1 MPFAKRIV
9 EPPLLCRNHIPHDEG
24 LLLEDLCAINNV
36 VLSRT
41 LRQLSDLARH
51 ACSLFQELEND
62 ILHTNQRVWVLQN
75 RIGQIQQTAS
85 ALDPKKEAVPVS
97 NLDIESKLSL
107 HYQAPWHQ
115 QHNVFHPC
123 TRPPCLEELHR
134 NAQLSLRAL
143 NRDEQQ
149 HEQRSTS
156 RERNR
161 VTISISVAPPMPTF
175 PSPHSIRRQQ
185 RSRLARA
192 QERAERERELD
203 YQPRKERTVRETET
217 IQRKVRKLQERP
229 GREADVQT
237 IQRKFACFYSLHPIE
252 SCIFI
257 PWNRKATSM
266 GEDEG
271 CEVLGGHRA
280 KSSAHKASSTQDKQT
295 SWSKENHPPSD
306 PKISADSHSIS
317 SCIIPIN
324 VTGVGFDREASARC
338 SLVHSQSVLQRRR
351 KLRRRKTITGIPKRV
366 HQDMDSDESP
376 VARERTVIVHANPHQ
391 LSLYQED
398 LSISGRLH
406 HTRDSGCQTDDFLI
420 ACSAAPSRRRI
431 RAQRGHQGI
440 PASLSHSTGN
450 ISSLGDQSDSTYT
463 CSSSHGARLRSR
475 SLPREGGRLMDSDD
489 DDDDDEDDDDDNY
502 DDDDEDEELSPYEAD
517 DFIPSGPSPRMMMM
531 MMKDEE
537 ESTDDQ
543 AAPEPLQLGSL
554 KRLQRSGERD
564 RGGGGGGS
572 PEHSWMERGRSR
584 LPRKADMGS
593 CEISSSSDTFSSP
606 IHSMSTTGVLGS
618 HVDHKEDHQSSS
630 GNWSG
635 SSSTCPSQTSETI
648 PPPSSPPLTG
658 SSHCDS
664 ELSLNTVP
672 IAIDEGFS
680 LDASYHSDL
689 RPQGQ
694 GHRSSSFTSSATDQ
708 LDDAGVSTASEGE
721 WTYPQDQDQT
731 DPDQDHDQ
739 IQNLSHSHGLAQE
752 YSSKQGLEN
761 QTCFS
766 DNNTPNNEKGPGS
779 LYASETNSFYSSS
792 VHFGECNQ
800 SYRGYMYNY
809 ADPGPDCS
817 QSNTVAAA
825 LSHGVY
831 LQSSTDLRAGTM
843 TLGRSYRPL
852 KKPKVKPPPPKRTSS
867 LKESSSSVD
876 VGTDTQA
883 DQDQPKT
890 VREQELTLSSTDM
903 KRELELEL
911 GGAPEPL
918 QTSCLVAEP
927 LGSWGMGLGETVDI
941 VEPMSFSSAD
951 THSFKNEGAVQ
962 SDYADLWLH
971 NTELKSNNG
980 EYTSMSNSSTAT
992 GTTVMDCIKSP
1003 DSSSSSTESQSQASA
1018 QVSQTRPTSPPLP
1031 PGDYKLGSPE
1041 KLAGLASPSSGYSS
1055 QSETPT
1061 STLPSSST
1069 AFFPGPLSPSTGKRK
1084 PKVPERKSSL
1094 SSLQHF
1100 PRDGVSISS
1109 GYKRDPDFP
1118 PPPSQLD
1125 LNILHGGYVRHTLS
1139 HRTHHMHTLHHS
1151 KHRVSNVLATGT
1163 KFLVPETS
1171 NTNPPPHSNSTPTI
1185 TNSHLMVITPSALRS
1200 VQLHP
1205 ISRSRDSATTAVQE
1219 TASGMETATRPKYP
1233 PSCSTLAP
1241 PPINTRPLPPRR
1253 PPPRP
1258 PCHDHISSPEH
1269 SQPPPPGRHPDGPP
1283 SYESLLL
1290 RQDRYGGGTFWA
1302 MSAFRTRMDPLSDM
1316 SEDSSPLHRPVPR
1329 APHPSPVDLHTHI
1342 HSHTEFRGLTH
1353 STHAHSEFR
1362 VLGERSFSQDD
1373 DDDDDEEEEE
1383 EEPVKDLPR
1392 AACSRGGMRTDHP
1405 PPPAYEFAGL
1415 CHSDSG
1421 PWASPFKVPGT
1432 TMETSHPYLI
1442 SDARRRGLVERD
1454 EEDEVISGATRSA
1467 HQQHSQEN
1475 KDDSTTPDTE
1485 DYFSKDS
1492 TPSDNSLSPL
1502 TDDSKMDDELLSSPN
1517 KTRTTEDLFAMIHRS
1532 KRKVLGRK
1540 DSGDLNVKSRLC
1552 PPATVT
1558 PCNVTTVIIP
1568 PEPPL
1573 NIPANLATAAGAQ
1586 RAPVPIYRSAKK
1598 STTSN
1603 EEFKLLLLKKGS
1615 RSDSSY
1621 RMSATEILKSPI
1633 TPKMPGES
1641 LQEGAFRQYEEHTSA
1656 FQEPPMSG
1664 MDPIQ
1669 IPGLFP
1675 RANAESFT
1683 SKTLPM
1689 SAASRQGRSRIPP
1702 VANSSRYSTRSR
1714 LYTAPMQAISE
1725 GETENSDGSPHDDR
1739 SS

>member
-9 EPPLLCRNHIPHDEG
+9 EPPLLCRHQIPNDEG
-24 LLLEDLCAINNV
+24 LIFEDLCAITNV

-62 ILHTNQRVWVLQN
+62 IVSTNRRVWGLQN
-75 RIGQIQQTAS
+75 KIGRIQQNAS

-97 NLDIESKLSL
+97 NLDIESKLSV

-115 QHNVFHPC
+115 QHNVFHPR
-123 TRPPCLEELHR
+123 TRPPCLEELHK
-134 NAQLSLRAL
+134 NAQFSLRAL
-143 NRDEQQ
+143 RRDEKQN
-149 HEQRSTS
+149 EPPTS
-156 RERNR
+156 REKNK
-161 VTISISVAPPMPTF
+161 VTISVSTAPPIPTF

-192 QERAERERELD
+192 QEREERERELD
-203 YQPRKERTVRETET
+203 YQHSKERTVRETEIQT
-217 IQRKVRKLQERP
+217 IQRKERP
-229 GREADVQT
+229 GREADIQT
-237 IQRKFACFYSLHPIE
+237 IQRKFECFYSLHPIE
-252 SCIFI
+252 GCIFI
-257 PWNRKATSM
+257 PWNRKATST
-266 GEDEG
+266 GEGDEDE
-271 CEVLGGHRA
+271 VLTGH
-280 KSSAHKASSTQDKQT
+280 KTKTSAHAVPSTQDKET
-295 SWSKENHPPSD
+295 KWSKENV
-306 PKISADSHSIS
+306 SHSDQKTTSDDTRAVS

-366 HQDMDSDESP
+366 QQDMG
-376 VARERTVIVHANPHQ
+376 T
-391 LSLYQED
+391 
-398 LSISGRLH
+398 
-406 HTRDSGCQTDDFLI
+406 
-420 ACSAAPSRRRI
+420 AAPSRRRI

-463 CSSSHGARLRSR
+463 STATHTGRLRSR
-475 SLPREGGRLMDSDD
+475 SLPREGGRLMDSD
-489 DDDDDEDDDDDNY
+489 EDDDDNY
-502 DDDDEDEELSPYEAD
+502 DDDDDEDEELSPYEPE
-517 DFIPSGPSPRMMMM
+517 DFIPPGPSPRLKMM

-564 RGGGGGGS
+564 RGGGS
-572 PEHSWMERGRSR
+572 PEHCWMERGRSR

-606 IHSMSTTGVLGS
+606 IHSVSTTGVLSS
-618 HVDHKEDHQSSS
+618 HVDPKEDHQSSS

-672 IAIDEGFS
+672 NAMDEGFS
-680 LDASYHSDL
+680 LDPSYHSEL
-689 RPQGQ
+689 RPQGP

-721 WTYPQDQDQT
+721 WAYPPDQDQL
-731 DPDQDHDQ
+731 DPDQYHDHT
-739 IQNLSHSHGLAQE
+739 QNVCPNQD
-752 YSSKQGLEN
+752 YSSKQARE

-766 DNNTPNNEKGPGS
+766 EKTNIADKDIGS
-779 LYASETNSFYSSS
+779 HCSSDAEGLCTSEQ
-792 VHFGECNQ
+792 FGKSNKSCGH
-800 SYRGYMYNY
+800 YIYNY
-809 ADPGPDCS
+809 ADQGTDCG
-817 QSNTVAAA
+817 QSNIVAQPPI
-825 LSHGVY
+825 SHGVY
-831 LQSSTDLRAGTM
+831 SPASSEYKRGTM
-843 TLGRSYRPL
+843 TLGRPCRPL
-852 KKPKVKPPPPKRTSS
+852 RKPKLKPPPPMRTSS
-867 LKESSSSVD
+867 LKEPSSSVD

-883 DQDQPKT
+883 DQDQPKM
-890 VREQELTLSSTDM
+890 VSEQDLTLSSTDM
-903 KRELELEL
+903 KLELEL
-911 GGAPEPL
+911 VGIPEPL
-918 QTSCLVAEP
+918 ETSCLVAEP
-927 LGSWGMGLGETVDI
+927 MGTWVMGLGESVDI

-951 THSFKNEGAVQ
+951 THSFKDEGAVQ

-971 NTELKSNNG
+971 NTEVKSNTC
-980 EYTSMSNSSTAT
+980 EYKSLSNSSTAT
-992 GTTVMDCIKSP
+992 GTTVMDCVKSP
-1003 DSSSSSTESQSQASA
+1003 DSSSSSDTQSQTLSQSSE
-1018 QVSQTRPTSPPLP
+1018 TRAASPPHP
-1031 PGDYKLGSPE
+1031 PGDFKLGSPE

-1061 STLPSSST
+1061 STLPSTSA

-1084 PKVPERKSSL
+1084 PRVPERKSSL
-1094 SSLQHF
+1094 SSLQHL
-1100 PRDGVSISS
+1100 PRDGTSIASA
-1109 GYKRDPDFP
+1109 YKRDPDFP

-1125 LNILHGGYVRHTLS
+1125 LNILHSGYVRHTLS
-1139 HRTHHMHTLHHS
+1139 HRTQHLHTLHHS
-1151 KHRVSNVLATGT
+1151 KHRVANVIPTGT
-1163 KFLVPETS
+1163 KTSVHETLTS
-1171 NTNPPPHSNSTPTI
+1171 NPPPCANTTALIP
-1185 TNSHLMVITPSALRS
+1185 NANMLAITPSILRS
-1200 VQLHP
+1200 VQLH
-1205 ISRSRDSATTAVQE
+1205 SVSKSSNTVTSSDLES
-1219 TASGMETATRPKYP
+1219 ASGPATVTKPKC
-1233 PSCSTLAP
+1233 PSGATLAP

-1258 PCHDHISSPEH
+1258 PTQDHTSSPDH

-1290 RQDRYGGGTFWA
+1290 RQDRYGPGTFWS
-1302 MSAFRTRMDPLSDM
+1302 MTAFRTRLDPFSELSD
-1316 SEDSSPLHRPVPR
+1316 DSSPLHRPVPR

-1342 HSHTEFRGLTH
+1342 RSHTEFRGLTH
-1353 STHAHSEFR
+1353 SARAHPEFR
-1362 VLGERSFSQDD
+1362 ILGECSFSQDD
-1373 DDDDDEEEEE
+1373 DDDEDDEEEEE
-1383 EEPVKDLPR
+1383 QVKESQR
-1392 AACSRGGMRTDHP
+1392 ATCHRVGMRIDHP
-1405 PPPAYEFAGL
+1405 PPPAYEFAGGSHL
-1415 CHSDSG
+1415 DSG
-1421 PWASPFKVPGT
+1421 PWTSPVKVPGT
-1432 TMETSHPYLI
+1432 TVETSHPYLI
-1442 SDARRRGLVERD
+1442 SDARRIRQVVQ
-1454 EEDEVISGATRSA
+1454 EEEEETSGATRSA
-1467 HQQHSQEN
+1467 HHLLPQEN

-1492 TPSDNSLSPL
+1492 TPTDNSLSPL
-1502 TDDSKMDDELLSSPN
+1502 TDDAKVDDDIMTSPN
-1517 KTRTTEDLFAMIHRS
+1517 KSRTTEDLFAMIHRS

-1552 PPATVT
+1552 PAAPVNPSSVT
-1558 PCNVTTVIIP
+1558 NAIMP
-1568 PEPPL
+1568 PPPPL
-1573 NIPANLATAAGAQ
+1573 NTPATIATASGSQ
-1586 RAPVPIYRSAKK
+1586 RVPVPIYRSAKK
-1598 STTSN
+1598 SSTSN

-1633 TPKMPGES
+1633 TPKSHGES
-1641 LQEGAFRQYEEHTSA
+1641 ILEGSISQTEENLPMH
-1656 FQEPPMSG
+1656 QEPPLSNS
-1664 MDPIQ
+1664 DPIQ

-1675 RANAESFT
+1675 RANSESFT
-1683 SKTLPM
+1683 PKILPM
-1689 SAASRQGRSRIPP
+1689 TAASRQGRSRVPP

>member
-9 EPPLLCRNHIPHDEG
+9 EPQLLCRHQIPNDEG
-24 LLLEDLCAINNV
+24 LLFEDLCAISNV

-62 ILHTNQRVWVLQN
+62 IVSTNQRVWVLQN
-75 RIGQIQQTAS
+75 KIGQIQQTAS

-97 NLDIESKLSL
+97 NLDTESKLSV

-123 TRPPCLEELHR
+123 TRPPCLEELHK

-143 NRDEQQ
+143 HRDEKLS
-149 HEQRSTS
+149 QRSTS
-156 RERNR
+156 QERNK
-161 VTISISVAPPMPTF
+161 VTIAISAVPPLPTF
-175 PSPHSIRRQQ
+175 PSPHTIRRQQ
-185 RSRLARA
+185 RSWLARA
-192 QERAERERELD
+192 QEREERERELD
-203 YQPRKERTVRETET
+203 YQPRKEKTVRETE
-217 IQRKVRKLQERP
+217 IQTVQKKERP
-229 GREADVQT
+229 GREADVQM
-237 IQRKFACFYSLHPIE
+237 IQK
-252 SCIFI
+252 
-257 PWNRKATSM
+257 KATST
-266 GEDEG
+266 GEGDDDDE
-271 CEVLGGHRA
+271 VTAGHRV
-280 KSSAHKASSTQDKQT
+280 KALAPEAPSTQDKET
-295 SWSKENHPPSD
+295 NWSKENVPPSD
-306 PKISADSHSIS
+306 QKTTSDDSNAVS

-366 HQDMDSDESP
+366 QQDMDSDESP
-376 VARERTVIVHANPHQ
+376 VARERTVIVHANQHQ
-391 LSLYQED
+391 LSLCQED
-398 LSISGRLH
+398 FSISGRLH

-420 ACSAAPSRRRI
+420 ACTAAPSRRRI

-450 ISSLGDQSDSTYT
+450 IFSLGDQSDSTYP
-463 CSSSHGARLRSR
+463 SAASHTVRLRSR
-475 SLPREGGRLMDSDD
+475 SLPREGGRLMDS
-489 DDDDDEDDDDDNY
+489 DEDDDDDNY
-502 DDDDEDEELSPYEAD
+502 DDDDEDEELSPYEAE
-517 DFIPSGPSPRMMMM
+517 DFIPPGPSPRMKMM

-564 RGGGGGGS
+564 RGGGS

-606 IHSMSTTGVLGS
+606 IHSVSTTGVLSS

-672 IAIDEGFS
+672 NAIDEGFS
-680 LDASYHSDL
+680 LDPAYHSEL
-689 RPQGQ
+689 RPQGP

-721 WTYPQDQDQT
+721 WAYPPENDQT
-731 DPDQDHDQ
+731 DPDQYHEQTQDLCQSQD
-739 IQNLSHSHGLAQE
+739 
-752 YSSKQGLEN
+752 YRSKRAMED

-766 DNNTPNNEKGPGS
+766 EKSNNTEKDIGS
-779 LYASETNSFYSSS
+779 RYSSDTGS
-792 VHFGECNQ
+792 SYSNPSEQFEKSNQ
-800 SYRGYMYNY
+800 SYGHYIYNY
-809 ADPGPDCS
+809 AEQGTDCG
-817 QSNTVAAA
+817 QSNIMAAHVP
-825 LSHGVY
+825 HGLYPSV
-831 LQSSTDLRAGTM
+831 SSDYRRSTM
-843 TLGRSYRPL
+843 TLGRPCRPL
-852 KKPKVKPPPPKRTSS
+852 RKPKLKPPPPKRTSS
-867 LKESSSSVD
+867 LREASSNVD

-883 DQDQPKT
+883 DQDQPKMVT
-890 VREQELTLSSTDM
+890 EQDLTLSSTDI
-903 KRELELEL
+903 KLELEL
-911 GGAPEPL
+911 GGIPEPL

-927 LGSWGMGLGETVDI
+927 MGTWVMGLGDTVDI

-951 THSFKNEGAVQ
+951 THSFKDEGAVQ

-971 NTELKSNNG
+971 NSEMKSSSC
-980 EYTSMSNSSTAT
+980 EYKSLSNSSTAT

-1003 DSSSSSTESQSQASA
+1003 DSSSSSTETQSQTLSQSSE
-1018 QVSQTRPTSPPLP
+1018 TRTSSPPRP
-1031 PGDYKLGSPE
+1031 PGDFKLGSPE

-1061 STLPSSST
+1061 STLPSTSA

-1094 SSLQHF
+1094 SSLQQF
-1100 PRDGVSISS
+1100 PRDGTSIPS

-1139 HRTHHMHTLHHS
+1139 HRTQHLHTLHHN
-1151 KHRVSNVLATGT
+1151 KHRVANVIPTGT
-1163 KFLVPETS
+1163 KMLPPETS
-1171 NTNPPPHSNSTPTI
+1171 NSNHPPCPNPTALIPSSN
-1185 TNSHLMVITPSALRS
+1185 LLAITPSALRS
-1200 VQLHP
+1200 VQLHSV
-1205 ISRSRDSATTAVQE
+1205 SRSSDIATSTDQE
-1219 TASGMETATRPKYP
+1219 LASGAATVTKPKCP
-1233 PSCSTLAP
+1233 HSGSTLAP

-1258 PCHDHISSPEH
+1258 PAQDHTFSDLA
-1269 SQPPPPGRHPDGPP
+1269 QPTPPGRHPDGPP

-1290 RQDRYGGGTFWA
+1290 RQDRYGPGTFWS
-1302 MSAFRTRMDPLSDM
+1302 MTAFRTRIDPFSEPSD
-1316 SEDSSPLHRPVPR
+1316 DSSPLHRPVPR

-1342 HSHTEFRGLTH
+1342 RSHTEFRGLTH
-1353 STHAHSEFR
+1353 SNRAHTEFR
-1362 VLGERSFSQDD
+1362 ILGERSFSQDD
-1373 DDDDDEEEEE
+1373 DDDDEEDEEEEDQ
-1383 EEPVKDLPR
+1383 VKESQR
-1392 AACSRGGMRTDHP
+1392 ATCQRGGMRSDHP
-1405 PPPAYEFAGL
+1405 PPPAYEFAGGSHL
-1415 CHSDSG
+1415 DSG
-1421 PWASPFKVPGT
+1421 PWTSPVKVPGT
-1432 TMETSHPYLI
+1432 TVETSHPYLI
-1442 SDARRRGLVERD
+1442 SDARKVRQD
-1454 EEDEVISGATRSA
+1454 MQEEDEETSGATRSA
-1467 HQQHSQEN
+1467 HHLLPHEN

-1492 TPSDNSLSPL
+1492 TPTDNSLSPL
-1502 TDDSKMDDELLSSPN
+1502 TDDAKVDDDIIITSPN
-1517 KTRTTEDLFAMIHRS
+1517 KSRTTEDLFAMIHRS

-1552 PPATVT
+1552 PAAPAN
-1558 PCNVTTVIIP
+1558 PCSVSSANMP
-1568 PEPPL
+1568 PPPPL
-1573 NIPANLATAAGAQ
+1573 NTPAAIATASGSQ

-1598 STTSN
+1598 SSTSN

-1615 RSDSSY
+1615 RSDTSY

-1633 TPKMPGES
+1633 TPKIHGES
-1641 LQEGAFRQYEEHTSA
+1641 VQEGPVGQTDETTSMH
-1656 FQEPPMSG
+1656 QEPPLSNF
-1664 MDPIQ
+1664 DPIQ

-1675 RANAESFT
+1675 RANSESFT
-1683 SKTLPM
+1683 SKILPM
-1689 SAASRQGRSRIPP
+1689 SAASRQGRSRVPP

>member
-9 EPPLLCRNHIPHDEG
+9 EPPLLCRHHIPNDEG
-24 LLLEDLCAINNV
+24 LLFEDLCAISNV

-62 ILHTNQRVWVLQN
+62 IINTNQRVWVLQN
-75 RIGQIQQTAS
+75 KIGQIQQTAS

-97 NLDIESKLSL
+97 NLDIESKLSV

-143 NRDEQQ
+143 HRDEQQ
-149 HEQRSTS
+149 RQRSTS

-185 RSRLARA
+185 RSRMARA
-192 QERAERERELD
+192 QERAERERELE
-203 YQPRKERTVRETET
+203 YQPRKERTVRETEIQT
-217 IQRKVRKLQERP
+217 IQRKERR

-237 IQRKFACFYSLHPIE
+237 IQRKFECFYSLHPIE

-257 PWNRKATSM
+257 PWNRKATST

-271 CEVLGGHRA
+271 VEVLGGHRS
-280 KSSAHKASSTQDKQT
+280 KPSAPSTQDKKT
-295 SWSKENHPPSD
+295 NWSKEKLSSSD
-306 PKISADSHSIS
+306 QKITADSHSIS

-391 LSLYQED
+391 LSLCQED

-420 ACSAAPSRRRI
+420 ACTAAPSRRRI

-463 CSSSHGARLRSR
+463 CASTHGGRLRSR
-475 SLPREGGRLMDSDD
+475 SLPREGGRLMDSDED
-489 DDDDDEDDDDDNY
+489 DDDDDDDDDDNY
-502 DDDDEDEELSPYEAD
+502 DDDDDEDEELSPYEAE
-517 DFIPSGPSPRMMMM
+517 DFIPSGPSPRMKMM

-554 KRLQRSGERD
+554 KRLQRSGER
-564 RGGGGGGS
+564 GGGGGS
-572 PEHSWMERGRSR
+572 PEHCWMERGRSR

-606 IHSMSTTGVLGS
+606 IHSVSTTGVLGS

-680 LDASYHSDL
+680 LDPLYHSDL

-721 WTYPQDQDQT
+721 WTYPPDQDQT
-731 DPDQDHDQ
+731 DPDQDPDHT
-739 IQNLSHSHGLAQE
+739 QNLRQNHGLAQE
-752 YSSKQGLEN
+752 YSSKQGHED

-766 DNNTPNNEKGPGS
+766 DNKTSNTEKEPGS
-779 LYASETNSFYSSS
+779 HYTSDTEGFYSSS
-792 VHFGECNQ
+792 VHFGECKQ

-817 QSNTVAAA
+817 QSNTVAAT
-825 LSHGVY
+825 LSHGIY
-831 LQSSTDLRAGTM
+831 LRPSADFRAGTM
-843 TLGRSYRPL
+843 TLGRICRPL
-852 KKPKVKPPPPKRTSS
+852 RKPKVKPPPPKRTSS
-867 LKESSSSVD
+867 LKETGSSVD

-883 DQDQPKT
+883 DQDLPKT
-890 VREQELTLSSTDM
+890 VSEQELTLSSTDM
-903 KRELELEL
+903 KLELELEL

-927 LGSWGMGLGETVDI
+927 LGTWGMGLGETVDI

-951 THSFKNEGAVQ
+951 THSFKDEGAVQ

-971 NTELKSNNG
+971 NSELKTNNG

-992 GTTVMDCIKSP
+992 GTTVMECIKSP
-1003 DSSSSSTESQSQASA
+1003 DSSSSSTETQTQAHGHTSE
-1018 QVSQTRPTSPPLP
+1018 TRATSPPLP
-1031 PGDYKLGSPE
+1031 PGDFKLGSPE

-1061 STLPSSST
+1061 STLPSSSA

-1109 GYKRDPDFP
+1109 SYKRDPDFP

-1125 LNILHGGYVRHTLS
+1125 LNVLQGGFVRHTLS

-1151 KHRVSNVLATGT
+1151 KHRVANALTTGT
-1163 KFLVPETS
+1163 KFLAPETS
-1171 NTNPPPHSNSTPTI
+1171 NTNPTPSSNSASII
-1185 TNSHLMVITPSALRS
+1185 TSSNLFVITPSALRS
-1200 VQLHP
+1200 VQLHSVSQ
-1205 ISRSRDSATTAVQE
+1205 SRYRATTADQE
-1219 TASGMETATRPKYP
+1219 TATGLVTATRPKCP
-1233 PSCSTLAP
+1233 PSGSTLAP

-1258 PCHDHISSPEH
+1258 PAHDHTSSPEH

-1290 RQDRYGGGTFWA
+1290 RQDRYGPGTFWA
-1302 MSAFRTRMDPLSDM
+1302 MTAFRTRMDPSSEL

-1353 STHAHSEFR
+1353 SSHAHSEFR

-1373 DDDDDEEEEE
+1373 DDDEDEEEEE
-1383 EEPVKDLPR
+1383 EEQVKDLPR
-1392 AACSRGGMRTDHP
+1392 AACSRGGMRLDHP
-1405 PPPAYEFAGL
+1405 PPPAYEFAGGS
-1415 CHSDSG
+1415 HSDSG
-1421 PWASPFKVPGT
+1421 PWASPVKVPGT

-1442 SDARRRGLVERD
+1442 SDARKRGQIEREEGD
-1454 EEDEVISGATRSA
+1454 ELTSGATRSA
-1467 HQQHSQEN
+1467 HQQQPQES

-1502 TDDSKMDDELLSSPN
+1502 TEDSKVDDDIITSPN

-1552 PPATVT
+1552 PAATVT
-1558 PCNVTTVIIP
+1558 PGNVSTIIIP
-1568 PEPPL
+1568 PAPPL
-1573 NIPANLATAAGAQ
+1573 NIPATLATAAGSQ

-1641 LQEGAFRQYEEHTSA
+1641 LQEGPLRQPE
-1656 FQEPPMSG
+1656 EPPTTLLEAPISS

-1683 SKTLPM
+1683 PKTLPL

>member
-9 EPPLLCRNHIPHDEG
+9 EPQLLCRHQIPNDEG
-24 LLLEDLCAINNV
+24 LLFEDLCAISHV

-62 ILHTNQRVWVLQN
+62 IMSTNQRVWVLQN
-75 RIGQIQQTAS
+75 KIGQIQQTAN

-97 NLDIESKLSL
+97 NLDIESKLSA

-134 NAQLSLRAL
+134 NAHLSLRAL
-143 NRDEQQ
+143 HRGESNI
-149 HEQRSTS
+149 
-156 RERNR
+156 ERNR

-185 RSRLARA
+185 RSRLF
-192 QERAERERELD
+192 E
-203 YQPRKERTVRETET
+203 
-217 IQRKVRKLQERP
+217 
-229 GREADVQT
+229 
-237 IQRKFACFYSLHPIE
+237 CFYSLETIE
-252 SCIFI
+252 GCIFI
-257 PWNRKATSM
+257 PWNRKKS
-266 GEDEG
+266 ESS
-271 CEVLGGHRA
+271 EVIGGQTA
-280 KSSAHKASSTQDKQT
+280 KAINHSAPSAQDKQAN
-295 SWSKENHPPSD
+295 WSKENVPPSD
-306 PKISADSHSIS
+306 QKTNGDSQAVS

-366 HQDMDSDESP
+366 QQDMDSDESP
-376 VARERTVIVHANPHQ
+376 VARERTVIIHANSHQ
-391 LSLYQED
+391 LSLCQED

-420 ACSAAPSRRRI
+420 ASAPSRRRI
-431 RAQRGHQGI
+431 RAQRNHQGI

-463 CSSSHGARLRSR
+463 TASTHGGRLRSR
-475 SLPREGGRLMDSDD
+475 SLPREGGQ
-489 DDDDDEDDDDDNY
+489 
-502 DDDDEDEELSPYEAD
+502 
-517 DFIPSGPSPRMMMM
+517 DFIPSGPSPRMKMM

-543 AAPEPLQLGSL
+543 AAPEPLQLGS
-554 KRLQRSGERD
+554 
-564 RGGGGGGS
+564 GS
-572 PEHSWMERGRSR
+572 PEHNWMERGRSR

-606 IHSMSTTGVLGS
+606 IHSVSTTGVLGS

-664 ELSLNTVP
+664 ELSLNTAP
-672 IAIDEGFS
+672 NAIDEGFS
-680 LDASYHSDL
+680 LDPSYHSDL
-689 RPQGQ
+689 RPQSQ

-731 DPDQDHDQ
+731 DPDQDPDPTQ
-739 IQNLSHSHGLAQE
+739 KLRESHQFLQE
-752 YSSKQGLEN
+752 YSSMEGLN
-761 QTCFS
+761 DQTCFS
-766 DNNTPNNEKGPGS
+766 KQKTNAEKEPGS
-779 LYASETNSFYSSS
+779 HYPSDTEGFYSSS
-792 VHFGECNQ
+792 VNLGEYNQ
-800 SYRGYMYNY
+800 TYREYTCNY
-809 ADPGPDCS
+809 ADLGPDCH
-817 QSNTVAAA
+817 QSNTVAKR
-825 LSHGVY
+825 LCHGGY
-831 LQSSTDLRAGTM
+831 PRPPLEFKTGTM
-843 TLGRSYRPL
+843 TLGRTCRPL
-852 KKPKVKPPPPKRTSS
+852 RKSKIKPPPPKRTSS
-867 LKESSSSVD
+867 LKETNSSVD

-883 DQDQPKT
+883 DKDQPKM
-890 VREQELTLSSTDM
+890 VSEQELTSSSTDM
-903 KRELELEL
+903 KLELDLEL

-918 QTSCLVAEP
+918 QSSCLVAES
-927 LGSWGMGLGETVDI
+927 LGTWGMGLGGAMDI

-951 THSFKNEGAVQ
+951 THSFKDEGAVQ

-971 NTELKSNNG
+971 NSELKSNNG
-980 EYTSMSNSSTAT
+980 EYASMSNSSTAT
-992 GTTVMDCIKSP
+992 GTTVMDCMKSP
-1003 DSSSSSTESQSQASA
+1003 DSSSSSTETQIQAVA
-1018 QVSQTRPTSPPLP
+1018 QTLESKESSPSLP
-1031 PGDYKLGSPE
+1031 SGDFKLGSPE

-1061 STLPSSST
+1061 STLPSSSA

-1094 SSLQHF
+1094 SSLQQF
-1100 PRDGVSISS
+1100 PRDGASISFCN
-1109 GYKRDPDFP
+1109 KRDPDFP

-1125 LNILHGGYVRHTLS
+1125 LNVLHGGSAL
-1139 HRTHHMHTLHHS
+1139 
-1151 KHRVSNVLATGT
+1151 
-1163 KFLVPETS
+1163 
-1171 NTNPPPHSNSTPTI
+1171 TNPGSNILP
-1185 TNSHLMVITPSALRS
+1185 VTPSTIRS
-1200 VQLHP
+1200 VQLHSVSQSSEP
-1205 ISRSRDSATTAVQE
+1205 QSTSTMYQDTANGTE
-1219 TASGMETATRPKYP
+1219 TVTRPKCP
-1233 PSCSTLAP
+1233 PSGSTLA
-1241 PPINTRPLPPRR
+1241 
-1253 PPPRP
+1253 
-1258 PCHDHISSPEH
+1258 
-1269 SQPPPPGRHPDGPP
+1269 
-1283 SYESLLL
+1283 
-1290 RQDRYGGGTFWA
+1290 
-1302 MSAFRTRMDPLSDM
+1302 
-1316 SEDSSPLHRPVPR
+1316 
-1329 APHPSPVDLHTHI
+1329 
-1342 HSHTEFRGLTH
+1342 
-1353 STHAHSEFR
+1353 
-1362 VLGERSFSQDD
+1362 
-1373 DDDDDEEEEE
+1373 
-1383 EEPVKDLPR
+1383 
-1392 AACSRGGMRTDHP
+1392 
-1405 PPPAYEFAGL
+1405 
-1415 CHSDSG
+1415 
-1421 PWASPFKVPGT
+1421 
-1432 TMETSHPYLI
+1432 SHPYLI
-1442 SDARRRGLVERD
+1442 SDARKGGQEVHEEER
-1454 EEDEVISGATRSA
+1454 EVISGATRSA
-1467 HQQHSQEN
+1467 HPHQLQES

-1485 DYFSKDS
+1485 DYFSKGKAVCFSICTQTNRRHIKGMLCLTDS

-1502 TDDSKMDDELLSSPN
+1502 MDDTKVDDDIIITSPN
-1517 KTRTTEDLFAMIHRS
+1517 KSRTTEDLFAMIHRS

-1552 PPATVT
+1552 PVSAVT
-1558 PCNVTTVIIP
+1558 PSNVSTGVVP
-1568 PEPPL
+1568 PAPPL
-1573 NIPANLATAAGAQ
+1573 NFPATLANAVGSQ

-1598 STTSN
+1598 SSTSN

-1633 TPKMPGES
+1633 TPKTPGES
-1641 LQEGAFRQYEEHTSA
+1641 LQEGSIRQADEQSSMP
-1656 FQEPPMSG
+1656 QEPPISG
-1664 MDPIQ
+1664 LDPIQ

-1675 RANAESFT
+1675 RANSESFT
-1683 SKTLPM
+1683 PKTLPM

>member
-9 EPPLLCRNHIPHDEG
+9 EPQLLCRHQIPNDEG
-24 LLLEDLCAINNV
+24 LLFEDLCAISNV

-62 ILHTNQRVWVLQN
+62 IISTNQRVWVLQN
-75 RIGQIQQTAS
+75 KIGQIQQTAS

-97 NLDIESKLSL
+97 NLDIESKLSV

-134 NAQLSLRAL
+134 NAQFSLRAL
-143 NRDEQQ
+143 HRDEQQ
-149 HEQRSTS
+149 SQRSMS

-175 PSPHSIRRQQ
+175 PSPHTIRRQQ

-192 QERAERERELD
+192 QERAEREQELD
-203 YQPRKERTVRETET
+203 YQPRKERTVRETEIQT
-217 IQRKVRKLQERP
+217 IQRKQQERP
-229 GREADVQT
+229 GREADIQT
-237 IQRKFACFYSLHPIE
+237 IQRK
-252 SCIFI
+252 
-257 PWNRKATSM
+257 ATST
-266 GEDEG
+266 GEGEG
-271 CEVLGGHRA
+271 GEVLGGHRA
-280 KSSAHKASSTQDKQT
+280 KASASNAPLTQDKQT
-295 SWSKENHPPSD
+295 NWSKENLPLD
-306 PKISADSHSIS
+306 KKTNADSHAIS

-366 HQDMDSDESP
+366 QQDMDSDESP
-376 VARERTVIVHANPHQ
+376 VARERTVIIHANPHQ
-391 LSLYQED
+391 LSLCQED
-398 LSISGRLH
+398 LSLSGRLH

-420 ACSAAPSRRRI
+420 ACTAAPSRRRI

-463 CSSSHGARLRSR
+463 SAAAHGGRLRSR

-489 DDDDDEDDDDDNY
+489 DDDDNY
-502 DDDDEDEELSPYEAD
+502 DDDDEDEELSPYETE
-517 DFIPSGPSPRMMMM
+517 DFIPPGPSPRMKMM

-572 PEHSWMERGRSR
+572 PDHSWMERGRSR

-606 IHSMSTTGVLGS
+606 IHSVSTTGVLGS

-672 IAIDEGFS
+672 NAIDEGFS
-680 LDASYHSDL
+680 LDPSYHSEL

-721 WTYPQDQDQT
+721 WTYPPDQDQN
-731 DPDQDHDQ
+731 DPDQDPDQ
-739 IQNLSHSHGLAQE
+739 THNLSQSHGLAQE
-752 YSSKQGLEN
+752 YSSKQGLED

-766 DNNTPNNEKGPGS
+766 DKTSNTEKDHGCHYPSDTDG
-779 LYASETNSFYSSS
+779 FYSSS

-809 ADPGPDCS
+809 ADPGPHCG
-817 QSNTVAAA
+817 QSNTVAAP

-831 LQSSTDLRAGTM
+831 TQPSADFRAGTM
-843 TLGRSYRPL
+843 TLGRSCRPL
-852 KKPKVKPPPPKRTSS
+852 RKPKVKPPPPKRTSS
-867 LKESSSSVD
+867 LRETSSSVD

-890 VREQELTLSSTDM
+890 VCEQELTLSSTDM
-903 KRELELEL
+903 KLELEL

-927 LGSWGMGLGETVDI
+927 MGKWGMGLGETVDI

-951 THSFKNEGAVQ
+951 THSFKDEGAVQ

-992 GTTVMDCIKSP
+992 GTTVMECIKSP
-1003 DSSSSSTESQSQASA
+1003 DSSSSSTETQTQALSQASE
-1018 QVSQTRPTSPPLP
+1018 TRATTPPLP
-1031 PGDYKLGSPE
+1031 PGDFKLGSPE

-1061 STLPSSST
+1061 STLPSSSA

-1125 LNILHGGYVRHTLS
+1125 LNVLHGGYIRHTLS
-1139 HRTHHMHTLHHS
+1139 HRTHHMHTLHHT
-1151 KHRVSNVLATGT
+1151 KHRVTNVLATGT
-1163 KFLVPETS
+1163 KVLPLEAS
-1171 NTNPPPHSNSTPTI
+1171 STNPPLSSNSAPLIPSSNLLAVTP
-1185 TNSHLMVITPSALRS
+1185 PAFRS
-1200 VQLHP
+1200 VQLHS
-1205 ISRSRDSATTAVQE
+1205 ISQSTDSATTTDQE
-1219 TASGMETATRPKYP
+1219 STSGAETATRPKCP
-1233 PSCSTLAP
+1233 PSGSTLAP
-1241 PPINTRPLPPRR
+1241 PPISTRPLPPRR

-1258 PCHDHISSPEH
+1258 PSQDHTSSPEH

-1290 RQDRYGGGTFWA
+1290 RQDRYGPGTFWA
-1302 MSAFRTRMDPLSDM
+1302 MTAFRARMDPSSEH

-1353 STHAHSEFR
+1353 SAHTHSEFR

-1373 DDDDDEEEEE
+1373 DDDDEEEEE
-1383 EEPVKDLPR
+1383 EEEQVKEPQR
-1392 AACSRGGMRTDHP
+1392 AACSRGGMRSDHP
-1405 PPPAYEFAGL
+1405 PPPAYEFAGGSHL
-1415 CHSDSG
+1415 DSG
-1421 PWASPFKVPGT
+1421 PWASPVKVPGT
-1432 TMETSHPYLI
+1432 TVETSHPYLI
-1442 SDARRRGLVERD
+1442 SDARKGGQKEQ
-1454 EEDEVISGATRSA
+1454 EEEEEVTSGATRSA
-1467 HQQHSQEN
+1467 HQQPQEN

-1502 TDDSKMDDELLSSPN
+1502 TDDTKLDDDIIITSPN

-1540 DSGDLNVKSRLC
+1540 DSGDMNVKSRLC
-1552 PPATVT
+1552 PTIPVN
-1558 PCNVTTVIIP
+1558 PSNVSTVIIP
-1568 PEPPL
+1568 PAPPL
-1573 NIPANLATAAGAQ
+1573 NIPPTLATAAGSQ

-1598 STTSN
+1598 SSTSN

-1633 TPKMPGES
+1633 TPKTPGES
-1641 LQEGAFRQYEEHTSA
+1641 LQEGPIRQTEEPPSVL
-1656 FQEPPMSG
+1656 QEPPIPG
-1664 MDPIQ
+1664 LEPIQ

-1675 RANAESFT
+1675 RANSESFT
-1683 SKTLPM
+1683 PKTLPM

>member
-9 EPPLLCRNHIPHDEG
+9 EPQLLCRHQIPNDEG
-24 LLLEDLCAINNV
+24 LLFEDLCAISNV

-62 ILHTNQRVWVLQN
+62 ILNTNQRVWILQN
-75 RIGQIQQTAS
+75 KIGQIQQTAS

-97 NLDIESKLSL
+97 NLDIESKLSA

-143 NRDEQQ
+143 HQDELQQ
-149 HEQRSTS
+149 QLSS
-156 RERNR
+156 SQERNR

-175 PSPHSIRRQQ
+175 PSPHTIRRQQ

-192 QERAERERELD
+192 QERAEREREMD
-203 YQPRKERTVRETET
+203 YQPRKERTVRETE
-217 IQRKVRKLQERP
+217 I
-229 GREADVQT
+229 QT
-237 IQRKFACFYSLHPIE
+237 IQRKERPGKETDIQT
-252 SCIFI
+252 IQ
-257 PWNRKATSM
+257 RKATST
-266 GEDEG
+266 GEDENG
-271 CEVLGGHRA
+271 EVLGGHIVKA
-280 KSSAHKASSTQDKQT
+280 PVPSAPLTQNKQT
-295 SWSKENHPPSD
+295 NWSKENIPPSD
-306 PKISADSHSIS
+306 QKTPGDSHAIS

-366 HQDMDSDESP
+366 QQDMDSDESP
-376 VARERTVIVHANPHQ
+376 VARERTVIIHANPHQ
-391 LSLYQED
+391 LSLCQED
-398 LSISGRLH
+398 VSISGRLH

-420 ACSAAPSRRRI
+420 ACTAAPSRRRI
-431 RAQRGHQGI
+431 RAQRCHQGI

-463 CSSSHGARLRSR
+463 MASVHGGRLRSR
-475 SLPREGGRLMDSDD
+475 SLPREGGRLLDSDED
-489 DDDDDEDDDDDNY
+489 DDDDDDNY
-502 DDDDEDEELSPYEAD
+502 DDDDEDEELSPYEAE
-517 DFIPSGPSPRMMMM
+517 DFIPPGPSPRMKMML
-531 MMKDEE
+531 MKDEE

-543 AAPEPLQLGSL
+543 AAPESLQLGSL
-554 KRLQRSGERD
+554 KRLQRSSERD
-564 RGGGGGGS
+564 RGSGGGGS
-572 PEHSWMERGRSR
+572 PEHGWMERGRSR

-606 IHSMSTTGVLGS
+606 IHSVSTTGVLGS

-672 IAIDEGFS
+672 NAIDEGFS
-680 LDASYHSDL
+680 LDPSYHSDL

-721 WTYPQDQDQT
+721 WTYPPDQDQT
-731 DPDQDHDQ
+731 DPDQDPDQ
-739 IQNLSHSHGLAQE
+739 TQNLNQTHGLVQE
-752 YSSKQGLEN
+752 YSSKQGLED

-766 DNNTPNNEKGPGS
+766 DKTCNVEKELGS
-779 LYASETNSFYSSS
+779 HYSSDMDGFYPS
-792 VHFGECNQ
+792 SQNFGECLGSQN
-800 SYRGYMYNY
+800 YRGYMYNY
-809 ADPGPDCS
+809 ADPGPDCD
-817 QSNTVAAA
+817 QSNTVVAP

-831 LQSSTDLRAGTM
+831 SQPSADFNVGTM
-843 TLGRSYRPL
+843 TLGRACRPL
-852 KKPKVKPPPPKRTSS
+852 RKLKVKPPPPKRTSS
-867 LKESSSSVD
+867 LKETSGSVD

-883 DQDQPKT
+883 DQDQPKM
-890 VREQELTLSSTDM
+890 VSEQELTLSSTDM
-903 KRELELEL
+903 KLELDLEL

-927 LGSWGMGLGETVDI
+927 LGTWGGMGLGQTMDI

-951 THSFKNEGAVQ
+951 THSFKDEGAVQ

-971 NTELKSNNG
+971 NSELKSNNG

-992 GTTVMDCIKSP
+992 GTTVMECIKSP
-1003 DSSSSSTESQSQASA
+1003 DSSSSSTETPNQANA
-1018 QVSQTRPTSPPLP
+1018 QATEIKTTSPPLP
-1031 PGDYKLGSPE
+1031 PGDFKLGSPE

-1061 STLPSSST
+1061 STLPSSSA

-1100 PRDGVSISS
+1100 PRDGASVSTC
-1109 GYKRDPDFP
+1109 YKKDPDFP

-1125 LNILHGGYVRHTLS
+1125 LNVLQGGYVRHTLS

-1151 KHRVSNVLATGT
+1151 KHRIANILASGT
-1163 KFLVPETS
+1163 KMLAPETP
-1171 NTNPPPHSNSTPTI
+1171 NTNPLPSLSSASVTPNSN
-1185 TNSHLMVITPSALRS
+1185 LLVITPSTLRS
-1200 VQLHP
+1200 VPLHSTSQSTDQQSP
-1205 ISRSRDSATTAVQE
+1205 STTHQE
-1219 TASGMETATRPKYP
+1219 TSGTETVTRPKCP
-1233 PSCSTLAP
+1233 PSSSTWGP
-1241 PPINTRPLPPRR
+1241 PPVNARPLPPRR

-1258 PCHDHISSPEH
+1258 PCLDHTSSPEH
-1269 SQPPPPGRHPDGPP
+1269 SQPTPPGRHPDGPP

-1290 RQDRYGGGTFWA
+1290 RQDRYGPGTFWA
-1302 MSAFRTRMDPLSDM
+1302 MTAFRTRLDPSSDL

-1342 HSHTEFRGLTH
+1342 HSHAEFRGLTH
-1353 STHAHSEFR
+1353 SSHAHSEFR

-1373 DDDDDEEEEE
+1373 EEDEDEEEEE
-1383 EEPVKDLPR
+1383 EEQVKEPLR
-1392 AACSRGGMRTDHP
+1392 AACSRGGMRSDHP
-1405 PPPAYEFAGL
+1405 PPPAYEFAGGY
-1415 CHSDSG
+1415 HSDSG
-1421 PWASPFKVPGT
+1421 PWASPVKVPGNT
-1432 TMETSHPYLI
+1432 IETSHPYLI
-1442 SDARRRGLVERD
+1442 SDAKKGGHEVQ
-1454 EEDEVISGATRSA
+1454 EEEGEVTSGATRSA
-1467 HQQHSQEN
+1467 HQQQPQES

-1485 DYFSKDS
+1485 DYFSKGLLCATDS

-1502 TDDSKMDDELLSSPN
+1502 MDDTKVDDDIIITSPN

-1552 PPATVT
+1552 PTAPVITSNVSTSIVPPA
-1558 PCNVTTVIIP
+1558 
-1568 PEPPL
+1568 PPL
-1573 NIPANLATAAGAQ
+1573 NFPATLANAVGSQ

-1598 STTSN
+1598 SSTSN

-1633 TPKMPGES
+1633 TPKTPGES
-1641 LQEGAFRQYEEHTSA
+1641 LQEGPNRQAEDPPSTL
-1656 FQEPPMSG
+1656 QELPISG
-1664 MDPIQ
+1664 LEPIQ

-1675 RANAESFT
+1675 RANSESFT
-1683 SKTLPM
+1683 PKTLPM

>member
-9 EPPLLCRNHIPHDEG
+9 EPPLLCRHQIPNDEG
-24 LLLEDLCAINNV
+24 LIFEDLCAITNV

-62 ILHTNQRVWVLQN
+62 IVSTNRRVWGLQN
-75 RIGQIQQTAS
+75 KIGRIQQNAS

-97 NLDIESKLSL
+97 NLDIESKLSV

-115 QHNVFHPC
+115 QHNIFHSR
-123 TRPPCLEELHR
+123 TRPPCLEELHK
-134 NAQLSLRAL
+134 NSQFSLRAL
-143 NRDEQQ
+143 RRDEKQN
-149 HEQRSTS
+149 EPPTS
-156 RERNR
+156 REKNK
-161 VTISISVAPPMPTF
+161 VTISVSTAPPIPTF

-192 QERAERERELD
+192 
-203 YQPRKERTVRETET
+203 ERTVRETEIQT
-217 IQRKVRKLQERP
+217 IQRKERP
-229 GREADVQT
+229 GREADIQT
-237 IQRKFACFYSLHPIE
+237 IQRKFDCFYSLHPIE
-252 SCIFI
+252 GCIFI
-257 PWNRKATSM
+257 PWNRKATST
-266 GEDEG
+266 GEGDEDE
-271 CEVLGGHRA
+271 VLTGH
-280 KSSAHKASSTQDKQT
+280 KTKTSAHAVPSTQDKET
-295 SWSKENHPPSD
+295 KWSKENV
-306 PKISADSHSIS
+306 SHSDQKTTSDDTRAVS

-366 HQDMDSDESP
+366 QQDMDSDESP

-391 LSLYQED
+391 LSLCHED
-398 LSISGRLH
+398 FSISGRLH

-420 ACSAAPSRRRI
+420 ACTAAPSRRRI

-463 CSSSHGARLRSR
+463 STATHTGRLRSR
-475 SLPREGGRLMDSDD
+475 SLPREGGRLMDSD
-489 DDDDDEDDDDDNY
+489 EDDDDNY
-502 DDDDEDEELSPYEAD
+502 DDDDDEDEELSPYEPE
-517 DFIPSGPSPRMMMM
+517 DFIPPGPSPRLKMM

-564 RGGGGGGS
+564 RGGGS
-572 PEHSWMERGRSR
+572 PEHCWMERGRSR

-606 IHSMSTTGVLGS
+606 IHSVSTTGVLSS
-618 HVDHKEDHQSSS
+618 HVDPKEDHQSSS

-672 IAIDEGFS
+672 NAMDEGFS
-680 LDASYHSDL
+680 LDPSYHSEL
-689 RPQGQ
+689 RPQGP

-721 WTYPQDQDQT
+721 WAYPPDQDQL
-731 DPDQDHDQ
+731 DPDQYHDHT
-739 IQNLSHSHGLAQE
+739 QNVCPSQD
-752 YSSKQGLEN
+752 YSSKQARE

-766 DNNTPNNEKGPGS
+766 EKTNIADKDTGS
-779 LYASETNSFYSSS
+779 HCSSDAEALCTSEQ
-792 VHFGECNQ
+792 FGKSNKSCGH
-800 SYRGYMYNY
+800 YIYNY
-809 ADPGPDCS
+809 ADQGTDCG
-817 QSNTVAAA
+817 QSNIVAPPPI
-825 LSHGVY
+825 SPVSPVY
-831 LQSSTDLRAGTM
+831 SPASSEYKRGTM
-843 TLGRSYRPL
+843 TLGRPCRPL
-852 KKPKVKPPPPKRTSS
+852 RKPKLKPPPPMRTSS
-867 LKESSSSVD
+867 LKEPSSSVD

-883 DQDQPKT
+883 DQDQPKM
-890 VREQELTLSSTDM
+890 VSEQDLTLSSTDM
-903 KRELELEL
+903 KLELEL
-911 GGAPEPL
+911 VGIPEPL
-918 QTSCLVAEP
+918 ETSCLVAEP
-927 LGSWGMGLGETVDI
+927 MGTWVMGLGESVDI

-951 THSFKNEGAVQ
+951 THSFKDEGAVQ

-971 NTELKSNNG
+971 NTEVKSNTC
-980 EYTSMSNSSTAT
+980 EYKSLSNSSTAT
-992 GTTVMDCIKSP
+992 GTTVMDCVKSP
-1003 DSSSSSTESQSQASA
+1003 DSSSSSDTQSQTLSQSSE
-1018 QVSQTRPTSPPLP
+1018 TRAASPPQP
-1031 PGDYKLGSPE
+1031 PGDFKLGSPE

-1061 STLPSSST
+1061 STLPSTSA

-1084 PKVPERKSSL
+1084 PRVPERKSSL
-1094 SSLQHF
+1094 SSLQHL
-1100 PRDGVSISS
+1100 PRDGTSIASA
-1109 GYKRDPDFP
+1109 YKRDPDFP

-1125 LNILHGGYVRHTLS
+1125 LNILHSGYVRHTLS
-1139 HRTHHMHTLHHS
+1139 HRTQHLHTLHHS
-1151 KHRVSNVLATGT
+1151 KHRVVNVIPTGT
-1163 KFLVPETS
+1163 KTS
-1171 NTNPPPHSNSTPTI
+1171 VHEALTSNPPPCANATALIP
-1185 TNSHLMVITPSALRS
+1185 NANMLAITPSILRS
-1200 VQLHP
+1200 VHLH
-1205 ISRSRDSATTAVQE
+1205 SVSKSSNTVTSSDLES
-1219 TASGMETATRPKYP
+1219 ASGPATVAKPKC
-1233 PSCSTLAP
+1233 PSGATLAP

-1258 PCHDHISSPEH
+1258 PTQDHTSSPDH

-1290 RQDRYGGGTFWA
+1290 RQDRYGPGTFWS
-1302 MSAFRTRMDPLSDM
+1302 MTAFRTRLDPFSELSD
-1316 SEDSSPLHRPVPR
+1316 DSSPLHRPVPR

-1342 HSHTEFRGLTH
+1342 RSHTEFRGLTH
-1353 STHAHSEFR
+1353 SARAHPEFR
-1362 VLGERSFSQDD
+1362 ILGECSFSQDD
-1373 DDDDDEEEEE
+1373 DEDDEEEEE
-1383 EEPVKDLPR
+1383 QVKESQR
-1392 AACSRGGMRTDHP
+1392 ATCHRVGMRIDHP
-1405 PPPAYEFAGL
+1405 PPPAYEFAGGSHL
-1415 CHSDSG
+1415 DSG
-1421 PWASPFKVPGT
+1421 PWTSPVKVPGT
-1432 TMETSHPYLI
+1432 TVETSHPYLI
-1442 SDARRRGLVERD
+1442 SDARRIRQVVQ
-1454 EEDEVISGATRSA
+1454 EEEEETSGATRSA
-1467 HQQHSQEN
+1467 HHLLPQEN

-1492 TPSDNSLSPL
+1492 TPTDNSLSPL
-1502 TDDSKMDDELLSSPN
+1502 TDDAKVDDDIMTSPN
-1517 KTRTTEDLFAMIHRS
+1517 KSRTTEDLFAMIHRS

-1552 PPATVT
+1552 PAAPVNPNSVTNAIMPPPPPLNTPATV
-1558 PCNVTTVIIP
+1558 
-1568 PEPPL
+1568 
-1573 NIPANLATAAGAQ
+1573 ATASGSQ
-1586 RAPVPIYRSAKK
+1586 RVPVPIYRSAKK
-1598 STTSN
+1598 SSTSN

-1633 TPKMPGES
+1633 TPKSHGES
-1641 LQEGAFRQYEEHTSA
+1641 ILEGSMSQTEENLPMH
-1656 FQEPPMSG
+1656 QEPPLSNS
-1664 MDPIQ
+1664 DPIQ

-1675 RANAESFT
+1675 RANSESFT
-1683 SKTLPM
+1683 PKILPM
-1689 SAASRQGRSRIPP
+1689 TAASRQGRSRVPP

>member
-9 EPPLLCRNHIPHDEG
+9 EPQLLCRHPSPNDEG
-24 LLLEDLCAINNV
+24 LLFEDLCAINNV

-62 ILHTNQRVWVLQN
+62 ILNTNQRVWILQN
-75 RIGQIQQTAS
+75 KIGQIQQTAS

-97 NLDIESKLSL
+97 NLDIESKLST

-143 NRDEQQ
+143 HQDEQQ
-149 HEQRSTS
+149 RQRSTS

-175 PSPHSIRRQQ
+175 PSPHTIRRQQ

-192 QERAERERELD
+192 
-203 YQPRKERTVRETET
+203 ERTVRETEIQT
-217 IQRKVRKLQERP
+217 IQRKERQ
-229 GREADVQT
+229 GREADIQT
-237 IQRKFACFYSLHPIE
+237 IQRKFECFYPLDTIE
-252 SCIFI
+252 GCIFI
-257 PWNRKATSM
+257 PWNRKATST
-266 GEDEG
+266 GEDESG
-271 CEVLGGHRA
+271 EVLGGHRA
-280 KSSAHKASSTQDKQT
+280 KASAPSTPLTQDKQT
-295 SWSKENHPPSD
+295 NWSKENIPPSD
-306 PKISADSHSIS
+306 QKKTGDSHAIS

-366 HQDMDSDESP
+366 QQDMDSDESP
-376 VARERTVIVHANPHQ
+376 VARERTVIIHANPHQ
-391 LSLYQED
+391 LSLCQED

-420 ACSAAPSRRRI
+420 ACTAAPSRRRI

-440 PASLSHSTGN
+440 PSSLSHSTGN
-450 ISSLGDQSDSTYT
+450 ISSLGDLSDSTYT
-463 CSSSHGARLRSR
+463 TASAHGGRLRSR
-475 SLPREGGRLMDSDD
+475 SLPREGGRLIDS
-489 DDDDDEDDDDDNY
+489 DEDDDDDNY
-502 DDDDEDEELSPYEAD
+502 DDDDDEDEELSPYEVE
-517 DFIPSGPSPRMMMM
+517 DFIPPGPSPRMKMM

-554 KRLQRSGERD
+554 KRLQRSSERD
-564 RGGGGGGS
+564 RGSGGGGS
-572 PEHSWMERGRSR
+572 PEHGWMERGRSR

-606 IHSMSTTGVLGS
+606 IHSVSTTGVLGS

-672 IAIDEGFS
+672 NAIDEGFS
-680 LDASYHSDL
+680 LDPSYHSDL

-721 WTYPQDQDQT
+721 WTYPPDQDQT
-731 DPDQDHDQ
+731 DPDQDPDQ
-739 IQNLSHSHGLAQE
+739 TQNLSQTHGLVQK
-752 YSSKQGLEN
+752 YSSKQGLED
-761 QTCFS
+761 QTYFS
-766 DNNTPNNEKGPGS
+766 DKTSNAEKELVSHYPSDKEG
-779 LYASETNSFYSSS
+779 FYSTSLN
-792 VHFGECNQ
+792 FGECNQ
-800 SYRGYMYNY
+800 NYRGYMYNY
-809 ADPGPDCS
+809 ADQGPDCGQPNS
-817 QSNTVAAA
+817 MAAPI
-825 LSHGVY
+825 SHGVY
-831 LQSSTDLRAGTM
+831 PEPSTDFRAGTM
-843 TLGRSYRPL
+843 TLGRTCRPL
-852 KKPKVKPPPPKRTSS
+852 RKLKIKPPPPKRTSS
-867 LKESSSSVD
+867 LKETSGSVD
-876 VGTDTQA
+876 IGTDTQA
-883 DQDQPKT
+883 DQDQPKM
-890 VREQELTLSSTDM
+890 VSEQEMTLSSTDM
-903 KRELELEL
+903 KLELDLEL

-927 LGSWGMGLGETVDI
+927 LGTWGRGLGETIDI

-951 THSFKNEGAVQ
+951 THSFKDEGAVQ

-971 NTELKSNNG
+971 NSELKSNNG

-992 GTTVMDCIKSP
+992 GTTVMECIKSP
-1003 DSSSSSTESQSQASA
+1003 DSSSSSTETQTQAIA
-1018 QVSQTRPTSPPLP
+1018 QGSETKTTSPPLP
-1031 PGDYKLGSPE
+1031 PGDFKLGSPE

-1061 STLPSSST
+1061 STLPSTSA

-1100 PRDGVSISS
+1100 PRDGACISS
-1109 GYKRDPDFP
+1109 CYKRDPDFP

-1125 LNILHGGYVRHTLS
+1125 LNVLHSGYVRHTLS

-1151 KHRVSNVLATGT
+1151 KHRVANVIATGT
-1163 KFLVPETS
+1163 KMLAPEAS
-1171 NTNPPPHSNSTPTI
+1171 NSNPPPSLGSVPIIPNSN
-1185 TNSHLMVITPSALRS
+1185 LLVITPSALRS
-1200 VQLHP
+1200 VQLHS
-1205 ISRSRDSATTAVQE
+1205 ISQPTDSQSTSTTHQE
-1219 TASGMETATRPKYP
+1219 TKSGTETVTRPKYP
-1233 PSCSTLAP
+1233 PIGSTLAP
-1241 PPINTRPLPPRR
+1241 PPVNTRPLPPRR

-1258 PCHDHISSPEH
+1258 PCHDHTSSPEH
-1269 SQPPPPGRHPDGPP
+1269 SQPTPPGRHPDGPP

-1290 RQDRYGGGTFWA
+1290 RQDRYGPGTFWA
-1302 MSAFRTRMDPLSDM
+1302 MTAFRARMDPSSDL

-1342 HSHTEFRGLTH
+1342 HSHAEFRGLTH
-1353 STHAHSEFR
+1353 SAHAHSEFR

-1373 DDDDDEEEEE
+1373 DEDEDEEEEE
-1383 EEPVKDLPR
+1383 EEQVKEPPKV
-1392 AACSRGGMRTDHP
+1392 ACFRGGMRSDHP
-1405 PPPAYEFAGL
+1405 PPPAYEFAGGS
-1415 CHSDSG
+1415 HADSG
-1421 PWASPFKVPGT
+1421 PWASPIKVPGNT
-1432 TMETSHPYLI
+1432 IETSQPYLI
-1442 SDARRRGLVERD
+1442 SDAKKGGHEVQ
-1454 EEDEVISGATRSA
+1454 EEEEEGISGATRSA
-1467 HQQHSQEN
+1467 HQQQQQES

-1502 TDDSKMDDELLSSPN
+1502 TDDTKMDDDIIITSPN

-1540 DSGDLNVKSRLC
+1540 DSGDLNAKSRLC
-1552 PPATVT
+1552 PAAPVT
-1558 PCNVTTVIIP
+1558 PSNVSTGIVP
-1568 PEPPL
+1568 PAPPL
-1573 NIPANLATAAGAQ
+1573 NFPATLANAVMLQ

-1598 STTSN
+1598 SSTSN

-1633 TPKMPGES
+1633 TPKTPGET
-1641 LQEGAFRQYEEHTSA
+1641 LQEGPVRQAEDPPST
-1656 FQEPPMSG
+1656 FQETPISG
-1664 MDPIQ
+1664 LDPIQ

-1675 RANAESFT
+1675 RANSESFT
-1683 SKTLPM
+1683 PKTLPM

>member
-9 EPPLLCRNHIPHDEG
+9 EPQLLCRHQIPNDEG
-24 LLLEDLCAINNV
+24 LLFEDLCAISNV

-62 ILHTNQRVWVLQN
+62 IISTNQRVWVLQN
-75 RIGQIQQTAS
+75 KIGQIQQTAS

-97 NLDIESKLSL
+97 NLDIESKLSA

-143 NRDEQQ
+143 NRGKE
-149 HEQRSTS
+149 RSTS

-175 PSPHSIRRQQ
+175 PSPHTIRRQQ

-192 QERAERERELD
+192 
-203 YQPRKERTVRETET
+203 VRMTRPT
-217 IQRKVRKLQERP
+217 LYTTLLMPAGFLQ
-229 GREADVQT
+229 
-237 IQRKFACFYSLHPIE
+237 
-252 SCIFI
+252 
-257 PWNRKATSM
+257 ATST
-266 GEDEG
+266 GEGEG
-271 CEVLGGHRA
+271 SEVLGGHRA
-280 KSSAHKASSTQDKQT
+280 KASAPGAASTQDKQT
-295 SWSKENHPPSD
+295 NWSKENVPPSD
-306 PKISADSHSIS
+306 QKTSGDSHAIS

-366 HQDMDSDESP
+366 QQDMDSDESP
-376 VARERTVIVHANPHQ
+376 VARERTVIIHANPHQ
-391 LSLYQED
+391 LSLCQED

-420 ACSAAPSRRRI
+420 ASAPSRRRI

-463 CSSSHGARLRSR
+463 TAAAHGGRLRSR
-475 SLPREGGRLMDSDD
+475 SLPREGGRLMDSD
-489 DDDDDEDDDDDNY
+489 EDDDDNY
-502 DDDDEDEELSPYEAD
+502 DDDDEDEELSPYEAE
-517 DFIPSGPSPRMMMM
+517 DFIPPGPS
-531 MMKDEE
+531 
-537 ESTDDQ
+537 
-543 AAPEPLQLGSL
+543 
-554 KRLQRSGERD
+554 
-564 RGGGGGGS
+564 GS

-606 IHSMSTTGVLGS
+606 IHSVSTTGVLGS

-672 IAIDEGFS
+672 NAIDEGFS
-680 LDASYHSDL
+680 LDPSYHSDL

-721 WTYPQDQDQT
+721 WTYPPDQDQT
-731 DPDQDHDQ
+731 DPDQDPEQ
-739 IQNLSHSHGLAQE
+739 TQNLRQSHGLAQE
-752 YSSKQGLEN
+752 YSSKQGLDDP
-761 QTCFS
+761 TCFS
-766 DNNTPNNEKGPGS
+766 DKTSNTEKEAGS
-779 LYASETNSFYSSS
+779 HYPPDTEGFYSSS

-809 ADPGPDCS
+809 ADPGPDCA
-817 QSNTVAAA
+817 QSNTVAAT

-831 LQSSTDLRAGTM
+831 PQPSADFRAGTM
-843 TLGRSYRPL
+843 TLGRTCRPL
-852 KKPKVKPPPPKRTSS
+852 RKPKVKPPPPKRTSS
-867 LKESSSSVD
+867 LKETSSCVD

-883 DQDQPKT
+883 DQDQPKM
-890 VREQELTLSSTDM
+890 VSEQELTLSSTDM
-903 KRELELEL
+903 KLELDLEL
-911 GGAPEPL
+911 GGVPEPL

-927 LGSWGMGLGETVDI
+927 LGTWGMGLGETVDI

-951 THSFKNEGAVQ
+951 THSFKDEGAVQ

-992 GTTVMDCIKSP
+992 GTTVMECIKSP
-1003 DSSSSSTESQSQASA
+1003 DSSSSSTETQTQALAQASE
-1018 QVSQTRPTSPPLP
+1018 TRATTPPLP
-1031 PGDYKLGSPE
+1031 PGDFKLGSPE

-1061 STLPSSST
+1061 STLPSSSA

-1100 PRDGVSISS
+1100 PRDGASISS
-1109 GYKRDPDFP
+1109 CYKRDPDFP

-1125 LNILHGGYVRHTLS
+1125 LNVLHGGYVRHTLS

-1151 KHRVSNVLATGT
+1151 KHRVANVIATGT
-1163 KFLVPETS
+1163 NS
-1171 NTNPPPHSNSTPTI
+1171 N
-1185 TNSHLMVITPSALRS
+1185 LLAITPSALRS
-1200 VQLHP
+1200 VQLHS
-1205 ISRSRDSATTAVQE
+1205 ISQSTELQSTSTTDQE
-1219 TASGMETATRPKYP
+1219 TAIAAETATRPKCP
-1233 PSCSTLAP
+1233 PSSSTLAP

-1290 RQDRYGGGTFWA
+1290 RQDRYGPGTFW
-1302 MSAFRTRMDPLSDM
+1302 
-1316 SEDSSPLHRPVPR
+1316 
-1329 APHPSPVDLHTHI
+1329 
-1342 HSHTEFRGLTH
+1342 
-1353 STHAHSEFR
+1353 
-1362 VLGERSFSQDD
+1362 
-1373 DDDDDEEEEE
+1373 
-1383 EEPVKDLPR
+1383 
-1392 AACSRGGMRTDHP
+1392 
-1405 PPPAYEFAGL
+1405 FAGGS
-1415 CHSDSG
+1415 HSDSG
-1421 PWASPFKVPGT
+1421 PWASPVKVPGNT
-1432 TMETSHPYLI
+1432 VETSHPYLI
-1442 SDARRRGLVERD
+1442 SDARRGGQ
-1454 EEDEVISGATRSA
+1454 EEQEEEEEVTSGATRSA
-1467 HQQHSQEN
+1467 HQQLPQES

-1502 TDDSKMDDELLSSPN
+1502 TDDTKVDDDIIITSPN

-1552 PPATVT
+1552 PTAPVA
-1558 PCNVTTVIIP
+1558 PSNVSTVIIP
-1568 PEPPL
+1568 PAPPL
-1573 NIPANLATAAGAQ
+1573 NIPASLATAAGSQ

-1598 STTSN
+1598 SSTSN

-1633 TPKMPGES
+1633 TPKTPGES
-1641 LQEGAFRQYEEHTSA
+1641 LPEGTIRQAEETPSTL
-1656 FQEPPMSG
+1656 QEPPIPG
-1664 MDPIQ
+1664 LEPIQ

-1675 RANAESFT
+1675 RANSESFT
-1683 SKTLPM
+1683 PKTLPM

>member
-9 EPPLLCRNHIPHDEG
+9 EPPLLCRHQIPNDEG
-24 LLLEDLCAINNV
+24 LLFEDLCAITNV

-62 ILHTNQRVWVLQN
+62 IVSTNQRVWGLQN
-75 RIGQIQQTAS
+75 KIGQIQQNAS

-97 NLDIESKLSL
+97 NLDIESKLSV
-107 HYQAPWHQ
+107 HYQASWHQ

-123 TRPPCLEELHR
+123 SRPPCLEELHK

-143 NRDEQQ
+143 HRDEKQN
-149 HEQRSTS
+149 ERPAS
-156 RERNR
+156 REKNR
-161 VTISISVAPPMPTF
+161 VTISISTVPPLPTF

-192 QERAERERELD
+192 
-203 YQPRKERTVRETET
+203 ERTVRETEIQT
-217 IQRKVRKLQERP
+217 VQRKERP
-229 GREADVQT
+229 GREADIQT
-237 IQRKFACFYSLHPIE
+237 IQK
-252 SCIFI
+252 
-257 PWNRKATSM
+257 KATST
-266 GEDEG
+266 GEGDDDE
-271 CEVLGGHRA
+271 LLTGHQR
-280 KSSAHKASSTQDKQT
+280 KTSAPAVPATQDKET
-295 SWSKENHPPSD
+295 KRSKENV
-306 PKISADSHSIS
+306 SHSDQKTTSDDSRAVS

-366 HQDMDSDESP
+366 QQDMDSDESP

-391 LSLYQED
+391 LSLCHED
-398 LSISGRLH
+398 FSISGRLH

-420 ACSAAPSRRRI
+420 ACTAAPSRRRI

-440 PASLSHSTGN
+440 PTSLSHSTGN
-450 ISSLGDQSDSTYT
+450 ISSLGDQSDSTNT
-463 CSSSHGARLRSR
+463 STATHTGRLRSR
-475 SLPREGGRLMDSDD
+475 SLPREGGRLMDSD
-489 DDDDDEDDDDDNY
+489 EDDDDNY
-502 DDDDEDEELSPYEAD
+502 DDDDDEDEDLSPYEAE
-517 DFIPSGPSPRMMMM
+517 DFIPPGPSPRLKMM

-564 RGGGGGGS
+564 RGGGS
-572 PEHSWMERGRSR
+572 PEHCWMERGRSR

-606 IHSMSTTGVLGS
+606 IHSVSTTGVLSS

-672 IAIDEGFS
+672 NAMDEGFS
-680 LDASYHSDL
+680 LDPSYHSEM
-689 RPQGQ
+689 RPQGP

-721 WTYPQDQDQT
+721 WAYPPDQDQL
-731 DPDQDHDQ
+731 DPDQYHDQ
-739 IQNLSHSHGLAQE
+739 TQTQD
-752 YSSKQGLEN
+752 YRSKQALED

-766 DNNTPNNEKGPGS
+766 EKNNTDKDTGS
-779 LYASETNSFYSSS
+779 HCSSDAEGLYTSEQ
-792 VHFGECNQ
+792 FGKSNQ
-800 SYRGYMYNY
+800 SYEHYMYNY
-809 ADPGPDCS
+809 ADQGTE
-817 QSNTVAAA
+817 SNIGASHPI
-825 LSHGVY
+825 SHGVY
-831 LQSSTDLRAGTM
+831 SPSSSDYKTGTM
-843 TLGRSYRPL
+843 TLGRPCRPL
-852 KKPKVKPPPPKRTSS
+852 RKPKLKPPPPMRTTS
-867 LKESSSSVD
+867 LKEASSSVD

-883 DQDQPKT
+883 DQDQPKM
-890 VREQELTLSSTDM
+890 VHEQDLTLSSTDI
-903 KRELELEL
+903 KLELEL
-911 GGAPEPL
+911 GSIPEPL
-918 QTSCLVAEP
+918 ETSCLVAEP
-927 LGSWGMGLGETVDI
+927 MGTWVMGLGGTVDI

-951 THSFKNEGAVQ
+951 THSFKDEGAVQ

-971 NTELKSNNG
+971 NTELKSNNC
-980 EYTSMSNSSTAT
+980 EYKSLSNLSTVT
-992 GTTVMDCIKSP
+992 GTTVLDCMKSP
-1003 DSSSSSTESQSQASA
+1003 DSSSSSTDTQSQPLSQSSE
-1018 QVSQTRPTSPPLP
+1018 TRAASPPHP
-1031 PGDYKLGSPE
+1031 PGDFKLGSPE

-1061 STLPSSST
+1061 STLPSTSA

-1094 SSLQHF
+1094 SSLQHH
-1100 PRDGVSISS
+1100 PREGTSISS
-1109 GYKRDPDFP
+1109 AYKRDPDFP

-1139 HRTHHMHTLHHS
+1139 HRTQHLHTLHHS
-1151 KHRVSNVLATGT
+1151 KHRVANVVPTVT
-1163 KFLVPETS
+1163 KVLVPESLNS
-1171 NTNPPPHSNSTPTI
+1171 NAPPCANSTALI
-1185 TNSHLMVITPSALRS
+1185 LSSNMLAITPSILRS
-1200 VQLHP
+1200 VQLH
-1205 ISRSRDSATTAVQE
+1205 SVSKSSNTVTSSDLESTSGAVSV
-1219 TASGMETATRPKYP
+1219 TKPKCP
-1233 PSCSTLAP
+1233 PSGATLAP
-1241 PPINTRPLPPRR
+1241 PPINIRPLPPRR

-1258 PCHDHISSPEH
+1258 PTQDHTSSPDH
-1269 SQPPPPGRHPDGPP
+1269 AQPPPPGRHPDGPP

-1290 RQDRYGGGTFWA
+1290 RQDRYGPGTFWS
-1302 MSAFRTRMDPLSDM
+1302 MTAFRTRLDPFSELSD
-1316 SEDSSPLHRPVPR
+1316 DSSPLHRPVPR

-1342 HSHTEFRGLTH
+1342 RSHTEYRGLTH
-1353 STHAHSEFR
+1353 SARAHPEFR
-1362 VLGERSFSQDD
+1362 ILGERSFSQDD
-1373 DDDDDEEEEE
+1373 DDDEEDEEEEE
-1383 EEPVKDLPR
+1383 QVKESQR
-1392 AACSRGGMRTDHP
+1392 ATCHRVGMRTDQP
-1405 PPPAYEFAGL
+1405 PPPAYEFAGGSHL
-1415 CHSDSG
+1415 DSG
-1421 PWASPFKVPGT
+1421 PWTSPVKVPGT
-1432 TMETSHPYLI
+1432 TVETSHPYLI
-1442 SDARRRGLVERD
+1442 SDARKMRQVVQED
-1454 EEDEVISGATRSA
+1454 EEETSGATRSA
-1467 HQQHSQEN
+1467 HHLLPHEN
-1475 KDDSTTPDTE
+1475 RDDSTTPDTE

-1492 TPSDNSLSPL
+1492 TPTDNSLSPL
-1502 TDDSKMDDELLSSPN
+1502 TDDAKVDDDIATSPN
-1517 KTRTTEDLFAMIHRS
+1517 KSRTTEDLFAMIHRS

-1552 PPATVT
+1552 PTV
-1558 PCNVTTVIIP
+1558 PVNPNSVTNAIMP
-1568 PEPPL
+1568 PPPPL
-1573 NIPANLATAAGAQ
+1573 NTPAIIATVSGSQ
-1586 RAPVPIYRSAKK
+1586 RVPVPIYRSAKK
-1598 STTSN
+1598 SSTSN

-1633 TPKMPGES
+1633 TPKTHGES
-1641 LQEGAFRQYEEHTSA
+1641 ILEGPIGQAEETPPVY
-1656 FQEPPMSG
+1656 QEPPLSNLE
-1664 MDPIQ
+1664 PIQ

-1675 RANAESFT
+1675 RANSESFT
-1683 SKTLPM
+1683 PKILPM
-1689 SAASRQGRSRIPP
+1689 TAASRQGRSRVPP

>member
-9 EPPLLCRNHIPHDEG
+9 EPQLLCRHQIPNDEG
-24 LLLEDLCAINNV
+24 LLFEDLCAISNV

-62 ILHTNQRVWVLQN
+62 IINTNQRVWVLQN
-75 RIGQIQQTAS
+75 KIGQIQQTAS

-97 NLDIESKLSL
+97 NLDIESKLSV

-115 QHNVFHPC
+115 HHNVFHPC

-143 NRDEQQ
+143 HRDEQQ
-149 HEQRSTS
+149 SQRSTS

-175 PSPHSIRRQQ
+175 PSPHTIRRQQ

-192 QERAERERELD
+192 
-203 YQPRKERTVRETET
+203 ERTVRETEIQT
-217 IQRKVRKLQERP
+217 IQRKERP
-229 GREADVQT
+229 GREADIQT
-237 IQRKFACFYSLHPIE
+237 IQRK
-252 SCIFI
+252 
-257 PWNRKATSM
+257 ATST
-266 GEDEG
+266 GEGDG
-271 CEVLGGHRA
+271 GEVLGGHRA
-280 KSSAHKASSTQDKQT
+280 KASAPKAPSTQDKQT
-295 SWSKENHPPSD
+295 NWSKENLPPSD
-306 PKISADSHSIS
+306 KKANADSHAIS

-366 HQDMDSDESP
+366 QQDMDSDESP

-391 LSLYQED
+391 LSLCQED

-420 ACSAAPSRRRI
+420 ASAPSRRRI

-463 CSSSHGARLRSR
+463 SAAAHGGRLRSR

-489 DDDDDEDDDDDNY
+489 DDDDNY
-502 DDDDEDEELSPYEAD
+502 DDDDEDEELSPYEAE
-517 DFIPSGPSPRMMMM
+517 DFIPPGPSPRMKMMM
-531 MMKDEE
+531 DEE

-606 IHSMSTTGVLGS
+606 IHSVSTTGVLGS

-672 IAIDEGFS
+672 NAIDEGFS
-680 LDASYHSDL
+680 LDPSYHSDL

-721 WTYPQDQDQT
+721 WTYPPDQDQN
-731 DPDQDHDQ
+731 DPDQDSDQ
-739 IQNLSHSHGLAQE
+739 THNLSQNHGLAPE
-752 YSSKQGLEN
+752 YSSKQGLEEP
-761 QTCFS
+761 TCFS
-766 DNNTPNNEKGPGS
+766 DNKTSNTEKDPGLHYPS
-779 LYASETNSFYSSS
+779 DTEGFYSSS

-800 SYRGYMYNY
+800 SYRGYYNY
-809 ADPGPDCS
+809 ADPGPLCG
-817 QSNTVAAA
+817 QSNTVAAP

-831 LQSSTDLRAGTM
+831 TQPSTDFRAGTM
-843 TLGRSYRPL
+843 TLGRSSRPL
-852 KKPKVKPPPPKRTSS
+852 RKPKVKPPPPKRTSS
-867 LKESSSSVD
+867 LRDNSCSVD

-883 DQDQPKT
+883 DQDQPKM
-890 VREQELTLSSTDM
+890 VSEQELTLSSTDL
-903 KRELELEL
+903 KLDLEL

-927 LGSWGMGLGETVDI
+927 MGTWGMGLGETVDI

-951 THSFKNEGAVQ
+951 THSFKDDGAVQ

-980 EYTSMSNSSTAT
+980 EYASMSNSSTAT
-992 GTTVMDCIKSP
+992 GTTVMECIKSP
-1003 DSSSSSTESQSQASA
+1003 DSSSSSTEAQTQALAQASE
-1018 QVSQTRPTSPPLP
+1018 TRATSPPLP
-1031 PGDYKLGSPE
+1031 PGDFKLGSPE

-1061 STLPSSST
+1061 STLPSSSA

-1100 PRDGVSISS
+1100 PRDGASISS
-1109 GYKRDPDFP
+1109 GYKKDPDFP

-1125 LNILHGGYVRHTLS
+1125 LNVLHGGYVRHTLS
-1139 HRTHHMHTLHHS
+1139 NRTHHMHTLHHS
-1151 KHRVSNVLATGT
+1151 KHRVANVLTTGT
-1163 KFLVPETS
+1163 KLLASEAS
-1171 NTNPPPHSNSTPTI
+1171 SINPVLSSNSAPLI
-1185 TNSHLMVITPSALRS
+1185 PSSNLLAITPSALRS
-1200 VQLHP
+1200 VQLHS
-1205 ISRSRDSATTAVQE
+1205 ISLSTDSVTTTDQE
-1219 TASGMETATRPKYP
+1219 STNGAETATRPKCP
-1233 PSCSTLAP
+1233 PSGSTLAP

-1258 PCHDHISSPEH
+1258 PAQDHTSSPEH
-1269 SQPPPPGRHPDGPP
+1269 SQPHPPGRHPDGPP

-1290 RQDRYGGGTFWA
+1290 RQDRYGPGTFWA
-1302 MSAFRTRMDPLSDM
+1302 MTAFRTRMDTSSEH
-1316 SEDSSPLHRPVPR
+1316 SEDSSTLHRPVPR
-1329 APHPSPVDLHTHI
+1329 APHPSP
-1342 HSHTEFRGLTH
+1342 
-1353 STHAHSEFR
+1353 
-1362 VLGERSFSQDD
+1362 
-1373 DDDDDEEEEE
+1373 EEEEE
-1383 EEPVKDLPR
+1383 QVKETLR
-1392 AACSRGGMRTDHP
+1392 AACSRGGMRSDHP
-1405 PPPAYEFAGL
+1405 PPPAYEFAGGSHL
-1415 CHSDSG
+1415 DSG
-1421 PWASPFKVPGT
+1421 PWASPVKVPGNT
-1432 TMETSHPYLI
+1432 VETSHPYLI
-1442 SDARRRGLVERD
+1442 SDARKGGQ
-1454 EEDEVISGATRSA
+1454 EEQEEEEEVTSGATRSA
-1467 HQQHSQEN
+1467 HQQLQES

-1502 TDDSKMDDELLSSPN
+1502 TDDTKVDDDILITSPN

-1552 PPATVT
+1552 PTTPAT
-1558 PCNVTTVIIP
+1558 PGNVSTVIIP
-1568 PEPPL
+1568 PAPPL
-1573 NIPANLATAAGAQ
+1573 NIPATLATAAGSQ

-1598 STTSN
+1598 SSTSN

-1633 TPKMPGES
+1633 TPKTPGES
-1641 LQEGAFRQYEEHTSA
+1641 IQEGLIRQAEEPPSA
-1656 FQEPPMSG
+1656 LQEPPIPG
-1664 MDPIQ
+1664 LEPIQ

-1675 RANAESFT
+1675 RANSESFT
-1683 SKTLPM
+1683 PKTLPM

-1714 LYTAPMQAISE
+1714 LYTAPMQVISE

>member
-1 MPFAKRIV
+1 LPQ
-9 EPPLLCRNHIPHDEG
+9 
-24 LLLEDLCAINNV
+24 NV
-36 VLSRT
+36 FLIYHNSYDFIT
-41 LRQLSDLARH
+41 
-51 ACSLFQELEND
+51 
-62 ILHTNQRVWVLQN
+62 
-75 RIGQIQQTAS
+75 
-85 ALDPKKEAVPVS
+85 VS
-97 NLDIESKLSL
+97 NLDIESKLSA

-143 NRDEQQ
+143 HRGE
-149 HEQRSTS
+149 RSTS

-175 PSPHSIRRQQ
+175 PSPHTIRRQQ
-185 RSRLARA
+185 RSRLA
-192 QERAERERELD
+192 
-203 YQPRKERTVRETET
+203 
-217 IQRKVRKLQERP
+217 
-229 GREADVQT
+229 
-237 IQRKFACFYSLHPIE
+237 
-252 SCIFI
+252 
-257 PWNRKATSM
+257 TST
-266 GEDEG
+266 GEGEG
-271 CEVLGGHRA
+271 GEVLGGHRT
-280 KSSAHKASSTQDKQT
+280 KASAPGAPSTQDKQT
-295 SWSKENHPPSD
+295 NWSKENVPPSD
-306 PKISADSHSIS
+306 QKTSGDSHAIS

-366 HQDMDSDESP
+366 QQDMDSDESP
-376 VARERTVIVHANPHQ
+376 VARERTVIIHANPHQ
-391 LSLYQED
+391 LSLCQED

-420 ACSAAPSRRRI
+420 ASAPSRRRI

-450 ISSLGDQSDSTYT
+450 ISSLGDQSDTTYT
-463 CSSSHGARLRSR
+463 TAAAHGGRLRSR
-475 SLPREGGRLMDSDD
+475 SLPREGGQ
-489 DDDDDEDDDDDNY
+489 
-502 DDDDEDEELSPYEAD
+502 
-517 DFIPSGPSPRMMMM
+517 DFIPPGPSPRMKMM

-554 KRLQRSGERD
+554 K
-564 RGGGGGGS
+564 S

-606 IHSMSTTGVLGS
+606 IHSVSTTGVLGS

-672 IAIDEGFS
+672 NAIDEGFS
-680 LDASYHSDL
+680 LDPSYHSDL

-721 WTYPQDQDQT
+721 WTYPPDQDQT
-731 DPDQDHDQ
+731 DPDQDPDQ
-739 IQNLSHSHGLAQE
+739 TQNLIQSHGLAQE
-752 YSSKQGLEN
+752 YGSKQGLED

-766 DNNTPNNEKGPGS
+766 IKTSNTEKEPGS
-779 LYASETNSFYSSS
+779 HYPSDTEGFYSSS

-809 ADPGPDCS
+809 ADPGPDCA
-817 QSNTVAAA
+817 QSNTVAAP

-831 LQSSTDLRAGTM
+831 PQPSADFRAGTM
-843 TLGRSYRPL
+843 TLGRTCRPL
-852 KKPKVKPPPPKRTSS
+852 RKPKVKPPPPKRTSS
-867 LKESSSSVD
+867 LKDTSSCVD

-883 DQDQPKT
+883 DQDQPKM
-890 VREQELTLSSTDM
+890 VSEQELTLSSTDM
-903 KRELELEL
+903 KLELDLEL

-927 LGSWGMGLGETVDI
+927 LGTWGMGLGETVDI

-951 THSFKNEGAVQ
+951 THSFKDEGAVQ

-992 GTTVMDCIKSP
+992 GTTVMECIKSP
-1003 DSSSSSTESQSQASA
+1003 DSSSSSTETQTQALAQASE
-1018 QVSQTRPTSPPLP
+1018 TRATTPPLP
-1031 PGDYKLGSPE
+1031 PGDFKLGSPE

-1061 STLPSSST
+1061 STLPSSSA

-1100 PRDGVSISS
+1100 PRDGASISS
-1109 GYKRDPDFP
+1109 CYKRDPDFP

-1125 LNILHGGYVRHTLS
+1125 LNVLHGGYVRHTLS

-1151 KHRVSNVLATGT
+1151 KHRVANVLATGT
-1163 KFLVPETS
+1163 KLLAPEAS
-1171 NTNPPPHSNSTPTI
+1171 NTNPPSNSALTI
-1185 TNSHLMVITPSALRS
+1185 PSSNLLVITPSALRS
-1200 VQLHP
+1200 VQLHS
-1205 ISRSRDSATTAVQE
+1205 ISQSTDLQSTSTTDQE
-1219 TASGMETATRPKYP
+1219 TAIGAETATRPKCP
-1233 PSCSTLAP
+1233 PSGSTLAP
-1241 PPINTRPLPPRR
+1241 PPINTRPPG
-1253 PPPRP
+1253 
-1258 PCHDHISSPEH
+1258 HDHTSSPEH
-1269 SQPPPPGRHPDGPP
+1269 TQPPPPGRHPDGPP

-1290 RQDRYGGGTFWA
+1290 RQDRYGPGTFWA
-1302 MSAFRTRMDPLSDM
+1302 MTAFRTRMDPSSEL

-1353 STHAHSEFR
+1353 SAHAHPEFR

-1373 DDDDDEEEEE
+1373 DDDEDDEDEEEEQ
-1383 EEPVKDLPR
+1383 VKELPR
-1392 AACSRGGMRTDHP
+1392 AA
-1405 PPPAYEFAGL
+1405 Y
-1415 CHSDSG
+1415 
-1421 PWASPFKVPGT
+1421 
-1432 TMETSHPYLI
+1432 
-1442 SDARRRGLVERD
+1442 
-1454 EEDEVISGATRSA
+1454 
-1467 HQQHSQEN
+1467 
-1475 KDDSTTPDTE
+1475 
-1485 DYFSKDS
+1485 S

-1502 TDDSKMDDELLSSPN
+1502 TDDTKVDDDIIITSPN

-1552 PPATVT
+1552 PTAPVT
-1558 PCNVTTVIIP
+1558 PSNVSTVIIP
-1568 PEPPL
+1568 PAPPL
-1573 NIPANLATAAGAQ
+1573 NIPACLASAAGSQ

-1598 STTSN
+1598 SITSN

-1633 TPKMPGES
+1633 TPKTPGES
-1641 LQEGAFRQYEEHTSA
+1641 LPEGTIRQAEEIPSTLH
-1656 FQEPPMSG
+1656 EPPIPGLDS
-1664 MDPIQ
+1664 IQ

-1675 RANAESFT
+1675 RANSESFT
-1683 SKTLPM
+1683 PKTLPM

>member
-9 EPPLLCRNHIPHDEG
+9 EPPLLCRHQIPNDEG
-24 LLLEDLCAINNV
+24 LIFEDLCAITNV

-62 ILHTNQRVWVLQN
+62 IVSTNRRVWGLQN
-75 RIGQIQQTAS
+75 KIGRIQQNAS

-97 NLDIESKLSL
+97 NLDIESKLSV

-115 QHNVFHPC
+115 QHNVFHPR
-123 TRPPCLEELHR
+123 TRPPCLEELHK
-134 NAQLSLRAL
+134 NAQFSLRAL
-143 NRDEQQ
+143 RRDEKQN
-149 HEQRSTS
+149 EPPTS
-156 RERNR
+156 REKNK
-161 VTISISVAPPMPTF
+161 VTISVSTAPPIPTF

-192 QERAERERELD
+192 QEREERERELD
-203 YQPRKERTVRETET
+203 YQHSKERTVRETEIQT
-217 IQRKVRKLQERP
+217 IQRKERP
-229 GREADVQT
+229 GREADIQT
-237 IQRKFACFYSLHPIE
+237 IQRK
-252 SCIFI
+252 
-257 PWNRKATSM
+257 ATST
-266 GEDEG
+266 GEGDEDE
-271 CEVLGGHRA
+271 VLTGH
-280 KSSAHKASSTQDKQT
+280 KTKTSAHAVPSTQDKET
-295 SWSKENHPPSD
+295 KWSKENV
-306 PKISADSHSIS
+306 SHSDQKTTSDDTRAVS

-366 HQDMDSDESP
+366 QQDMDSDESP

-391 LSLYQED
+391 LSLCHED
-398 LSISGRLH
+398 FSISGRLH

-420 ACSAAPSRRRI
+420 ACTAAPSRRRI

-463 CSSSHGARLRSR
+463 STATHTGRLRSR
-475 SLPREGGRLMDSDD
+475 SLPREGGRLMDSD
-489 DDDDDEDDDDDNY
+489 EDDDDNY
-502 DDDDEDEELSPYEAD
+502 DDDDDEDEELSPYEPE
-517 DFIPSGPSPRMMMM
+517 DFIPPGPSPRLKMM

-564 RGGGGGGS
+564 RGGGS
-572 PEHSWMERGRSR
+572 PEHCWMERGRSR

-606 IHSMSTTGVLGS
+606 IHSVSTTGVLSS
-618 HVDHKEDHQSSS
+618 HVDPKEDHQSSS

-672 IAIDEGFS
+672 NAMDEGFS
-680 LDASYHSDL
+680 LDPSYHSEL
-689 RPQGQ
+689 RPQGP

-721 WTYPQDQDQT
+721 WAYPPDQDQL
-731 DPDQDHDQ
+731 DPDQYHDHT
-739 IQNLSHSHGLAQE
+739 QNVCPNQD
-752 YSSKQGLEN
+752 YSSKQARE

-766 DNNTPNNEKGPGS
+766 EKTNIADKDIGS
-779 LYASETNSFYSSS
+779 HCSSDAEGLCTSEQ
-792 VHFGECNQ
+792 FGKSNKSCGH
-800 SYRGYMYNY
+800 YIYNY
-809 ADPGPDCS
+809 ADQGTDCG
-817 QSNTVAAA
+817 QSNIVAQPPI
-825 LSHGVY
+825 SHGVY
-831 LQSSTDLRAGTM
+831 SPASSEYKRGTM
-843 TLGRSYRPL
+843 TLGRPCRPL
-852 KKPKVKPPPPKRTSS
+852 RKPKLKPPPPMRTSS
-867 LKESSSSVD
+867 LKEPSSSVD

-883 DQDQPKT
+883 DQDQPKM
-890 VREQELTLSSTDM
+890 VSEQDLTLSSTDM
-903 KRELELEL
+903 KLELEL
-911 GGAPEPL
+911 VGIPEPL
-918 QTSCLVAEP
+918 ETSCLVAEP
-927 LGSWGMGLGETVDI
+927 MGTWVMGLGESVDI

-951 THSFKNEGAVQ
+951 THSFKDEGAVQ

-971 NTELKSNNG
+971 NTEVKSNTC
-980 EYTSMSNSSTAT
+980 EYKSLSNSSTAT
-992 GTTVMDCIKSP
+992 GTTVMDCVKSP
-1003 DSSSSSTESQSQASA
+1003 DSSSSSDTQSQTLSQSSE
-1018 QVSQTRPTSPPLP
+1018 TRAASPPHP
-1031 PGDYKLGSPE
+1031 PGDFKLGSPE

-1061 STLPSSST
+1061 STLPSTSA

-1084 PKVPERKSSL
+1084 PRVPERKSSL
-1094 SSLQHF
+1094 SSLQHL
-1100 PRDGVSISS
+1100 PRDGTSIASA
-1109 GYKRDPDFP
+1109 YKRDPDFP

-1125 LNILHGGYVRHTLS
+1125 LNILHSGYVRHTLS
-1139 HRTHHMHTLHHS
+1139 HRTQHLHTLHHS
-1151 KHRVSNVLATGT
+1151 KHRVANVIPTGT
-1163 KFLVPETS
+1163 KTSVHETLTS
-1171 NTNPPPHSNSTPTI
+1171 NPPPCANTTALIP
-1185 TNSHLMVITPSALRS
+1185 NANMLAITPSILRS
-1200 VQLHP
+1200 VQLH
-1205 ISRSRDSATTAVQE
+1205 SVSKSSNTVTSSDLES
-1219 TASGMETATRPKYP
+1219 ASGPATVTKPKC
-1233 PSCSTLAP
+1233 PSGATLAP

-1258 PCHDHISSPEH
+1258 PTQDHTSSPDH

-1290 RQDRYGGGTFWA
+1290 RQDRYGPGTFWS
-1302 MSAFRTRMDPLSDM
+1302 MTAFRTRLDPFSELSD
-1316 SEDSSPLHRPVPR
+1316 DSSPLHRPVPR

-1342 HSHTEFRGLTH
+1342 RSHTEFRGLTH
-1353 STHAHSEFR
+1353 SARAHPEFR
-1362 VLGERSFSQDD
+1362 ILGECSFSQDD
-1373 DDDDDEEEEE
+1373 DDDEDDEEEEE
-1383 EEPVKDLPR
+1383 QVKESQR
-1392 AACSRGGMRTDHP
+1392 ATCHRVGMRIDHP
-1405 PPPAYEFAGL
+1405 PPPAYEFAGGSHL
-1415 CHSDSG
+1415 DSG
-1421 PWASPFKVPGT
+1421 PWTSPVKVPGT
-1432 TMETSHPYLI
+1432 TVETSHPYLI
-1442 SDARRRGLVERD
+1442 SDARRIRQVVQ
-1454 EEDEVISGATRSA
+1454 EEEEETSGATRSA
-1467 HQQHSQEN
+1467 HHLLPQEN

-1492 TPSDNSLSPL
+1492 TPTDNSLSPL
-1502 TDDSKMDDELLSSPN
+1502 TDDAKVDDDIMTSPN
-1517 KTRTTEDLFAMIHRS
+1517 KSRTTEDLFAMIHRS

-1552 PPATVT
+1552 PAAPVNPSSVT
-1558 PCNVTTVIIP
+1558 NAIMP
-1568 PEPPL
+1568 PPPPL
-1573 NIPANLATAAGAQ
+1573 NTPATIATASGSQ
-1586 RAPVPIYRSAKK
+1586 RVPVPIYRSAKK
-1598 STTSN
+1598 SSTSN

-1633 TPKMPGES
+1633 TPKSHGES
-1641 LQEGAFRQYEEHTSA
+1641 ILEGSISQTEENLPMH
-1656 FQEPPMSG
+1656 QEPPLSNS
-1664 MDPIQ
+1664 DPIQ

-1675 RANAESFT
+1675 RANSESFT
-1683 SKTLPM
+1683 PKILPM
-1689 SAASRQGRSRIPP
+1689 TAASRQGRSRVPP

>member
-1 MPFAKRIV
+1 MPFAKRIA
-9 EPPLLCRNHIPHDEG
+9 EPQLLCRHQIPNDEG
-24 LLLEDLCAINNV
+24 LLFEDLCAISNV

-62 ILHTNQRVWVLQN
+62 ILSTNQRVWVLQN
-75 RIGQIQQTAS
+75 KIGQIQQTAS

-97 NLDIESKLSL
+97 NLDIESKLSV

-115 QHNVFHPC
+115 QHSMFHPC

-143 NRDEQQ
+143 HRDEQQ
-149 HEQRSTS
+149 RQQSTS

-175 PSPHSIRRQQ
+175 PSPHTIRRQQ

-192 QERAERERELD
+192 QERAEREQELD
-203 YQPRKERTVRETET
+203 YQPRKERTVRETEIQT
-217 IQRKVRKLQERP
+217 IQRKEKP
-229 GREADVQT
+229 GREADIQK
-237 IQRKFACFYSLHPIE
+237 IQRKFECFYSLHPIE

-257 PWNRKATSM
+257 PWNRKVSSIWE
-266 GEDEG
+266 GEG
-271 CEVLGGHRA
+271 GEVLGGHRA
-280 KSSAHKASSTQDKQT
+280 KASALHAPSTQDKQMN
-295 SWSKENHPPSD
+295 WSKENLPPSD
-306 PKISADSHSIS
+306 QKTAADSHAIS

-391 LSLYQED
+391 LSLCQED
-398 LSISGRLH
+398 LSVSGRLH

-420 ACSAAPSRRRI
+420 ACTAAPSRRRI

-463 CSSSHGARLRSR
+463 SVAAHGGRLRSR
-475 SLPREGGRLMDSDD
+475 SLPREGGRLMDSD
-489 DDDDDEDDDDDNY
+489 EDDDDNY
-502 DDDDEDEELSPYEAD
+502 DDDDDDEELSPYEAE
-517 DFIPSGPSPRMMMM
+517 DFIPPGPSPRMKMM

-606 IHSMSTTGVLGS
+606 IHSVSTTGVLGS

-672 IAIDEGFS
+672 NAIDEGFS
-680 LDASYHSDL
+680 LDPSYHSDL

-721 WTYPQDQDQT
+721 WTYPPDQDQT
-731 DPDQDHDQ
+731 DPDQDPDQ
-739 IQNLSHSHGLAQE
+739 TQNLSRSHGLAQE
-752 YSSKQGLEN
+752 YSSKQRLED

-766 DNNTPNNEKGPGS
+766 DNKTSNTEKEPGS
-779 LYASETNSFYSSS
+779 HYPSDSEGFYSSS
-792 VHFGECNQ
+792 VHFGDCNQ

-809 ADPGPDCS
+809 AEPGPDCS
-817 QSNTVAAA
+817 QSNTVAAP

-831 LQSSTDLRAGTM
+831 PQHSTDFRAGTM
-843 TLGRSYRPL
+843 TLGRTCRPL
-852 KKPKVKPPPPKRTSS
+852 RKPKVKPPPPKRTSS
-867 LKESSSSVD
+867 LKETSSSVD

-890 VREQELTLSSTDM
+890 VSEQELTLSSTDM
-903 KRELELEL
+903 KLELELEL

-927 LGSWGMGLGETVDI
+927 LGTWGMGLGETVDI

-951 THSFKNEGAVQ
+951 THSFKDEGAVQ

-992 GTTVMDCIKSP
+992 GTTVMECIKSP
-1003 DSSSSSTESQSQASA
+1003 DSSSSSTETQTQALA
-1018 QVSQTRPTSPPLP
+1018 QATETRATSPPLP
-1031 PGDYKLGSPE
+1031 PGDFKLGSPE

-1061 STLPSSST
+1061 STLPSSSA

-1109 GYKRDPDFP
+1109 SYKRDPDFP

-1125 LNILHGGYVRHTLS
+1125 LNVLHGGYVRHTLS

-1151 KHRVSNVLATGT
+1151 KHRVANVLASGT
-1163 KFLVPETS
+1163 KLLAPETS
-1171 NTNPPPHSNSTPTI
+1171 NTNLPPSSNFASTI
-1185 TNSHLMVITPSALRS
+1185 TSSNLLAITPSALRS
-1200 VQLHP
+1200 VQLH
-1205 ISRSRDSATTAVQE
+1205 SVSQSTDSATTTDQE
-1219 TASGMETATRPKYP
+1219 TASGLETTTRPKCP
-1233 PSCSTLAP
+1233 PSSSTLAP

-1258 PCHDHISSPEH
+1258 PAHDHTSSPEH

-1290 RQDRYGGGTFWA
+1290 RQDRYGPGTFWA
-1302 MSAFRTRMDPLSDM
+1302 MTAFRTRIDPSSEL

-1373 DDDDDEEEEE
+1373 DDDEDEEEEE
-1383 EEPVKDLPR
+1383 EEQVKEPQR
-1392 AACSRGGMRTDHP
+1392 AACSRGGMRSDHP
-1405 PPPAYEFAGL
+1405 PPPAYEFAGGS
-1415 CHSDSG
+1415 HSDSG
-1421 PWASPFKVPGT
+1421 PWASPIKVPGT
-1432 TMETSHPYLI
+1432 TVETSHPYLI
-1442 SDARRRGLVERD
+1442 SDARKGGQVEQ
-1454 EEDEVISGATRSA
+1454 EEEEEMTSGATRSA
-1467 HQQHSQEN
+1467 HQQQPQES

-1502 TDDSKMDDELLSSPN
+1502 TDDTKVDDDIIITSPN

-1552 PPATVT
+1552 PSAPVT
-1558 PCNVTTVIIP
+1558 PGNVSTIIIP
-1568 PEPPL
+1568 PAPPL
-1573 NIPANLATAAGAQ
+1573 NIPATLATAAGSQ

-1633 TPKMPGES
+1633 TPKIPGES
-1641 LQEGAFRQYEEHTSA
+1641 LQEGPIRQPEEPSSTP
-1656 FQEPPMSG
+1656 QEPPISSL
-1664 MDPIQ
+1664 DPIQ

-1675 RANAESFT
+1675 RANSESFT
-1683 SKTLPM
+1683 PKTLPM

>member
-9 EPPLLCRNHIPHDEG
+9 EPQLLCRHQIPNDEG
-24 LLLEDLCAINNV
+24 LLFEDLCAISNV

-62 ILHTNQRVWVLQN
+62 IINTNQRVWVLQN
-75 RIGQIQQTAS
+75 KIGQIQQTAS

-97 NLDIESKLSL
+97 NLDIESKLSA

-123 TRPPCLEELHR
+123 TRSPCLEELHR

-143 NRDEQQ
+143 HRDE
-149 HEQRSTS
+149 ELRQRSTS

-203 YQPRKERTVRETET
+203 YQPRKERPVRETEIQT
-217 IQRKVRKLQERP
+217 IQRKERQ
-229 GREADVQT
+229 GREADIQT
-237 IQRKFACFYSLHPIE
+237 IQRKFECFYSLHPIE

-257 PWNRKATSM
+257 PWSRKSTST
-266 GEDEG
+266 GEGEG
-271 CEVLGGHRA
+271 GEVLGGHRTKA
-280 KSSAHKASSTQDKQT
+280 SASSAPSTQDKQT
-295 SWSKENHPPSD
+295 NWSKENAPPSD
-306 PKISADSHSIS
+306 QKTPGDSHAVS

-366 HQDMDSDESP
+366 QQDMDSDESP
-376 VARERTVIVHANPHQ
+376 VARERTVIIHANPHQ
-391 LSLYQED
+391 LSLCQED
-398 LSISGRLH
+398 TSISGRLH

-420 ACSAAPSRRRI
+420 ACTAAPSRRRI

-463 CSSSHGARLRSR
+463 TAAAHGGRLRSR
-475 SLPREGGRLMDSDD
+475 SLPREGGRLMDS
-489 DDDDDEDDDDDNY
+489 DEDDDDDNY
-502 DDDDEDEELSPYEAD
+502 DDDDEDEELSPYEAE
-517 DFIPSGPSPRMMMM
+517 DFIPPGPSPRMKMM

-564 RGGGGGGS
+564 RGSGGGGS

-606 IHSMSTTGVLGS
+606 IHSVSTTGVLGS

-672 IAIDEGFS
+672 NAIDEGFS
-680 LDASYHSDL
+680 LDPSYHSDL

-721 WTYPQDQDQT
+721 WTYPPDQDQT
-731 DPDQDHDQ
+731 DPDQDPDHT
-739 IQNLSHSHGLAQE
+739 QNLSQSHGLTQE
-752 YSSKQGLEN
+752 YGSKQGLED

-766 DNNTPNNEKGPGS
+766 DKMTLTSNTEKEHGS
-779 LYASETNSFYSSS
+779 HYASDTEGFYSSS
-792 VHFGECNQ
+792 VHFGECSQ

-809 ADPGPDCS
+809 ADPGPDCG
-817 QSNTVAAA
+817 QSNTVAPIV
-825 LSHGVY
+825 SHGVY
-831 LQSSTDLRAGTM
+831 PKPSAELRAGTM
-843 TLGRSYRPL
+843 TLGRTCRPL
-852 KKPKVKPPPPKRTSS
+852 RKPKIKPPPPKRTSS
-867 LKESSSSVD
+867 LKETLVSVD

-890 VREQELTLSSTDM
+890 VSEQELNLSSTDM
-903 KRELELEL
+903 KLELDLEL
-911 GGAPEPL
+911 GGDPEPL

-951 THSFKNEGAVQ
+951 THSFKDEGAVQ

-992 GTTVMDCIKSP
+992 GTTVMECMKSP
-1003 DSSSSSTESQSQASA
+1003 DSSSSSTETQTQALAQASE
-1018 QVSQTRPTSPPLP
+1018 TRATSPPLP
-1031 PGDYKLGSPE
+1031 PGDFKLGSPE

-1061 STLPSSST
+1061 STLPSSSA

-1100 PRDGVSISS
+1100 PRDGASISS
-1109 GYKRDPDFP
+1109 CYKRDPDFP

-1125 LNILHGGYVRHTLS
+1125 LNVLHGGYVRHTLS
-1139 HRTHHMHTLHHS
+1139 HRTHHIHTLHHS
-1151 KHRVSNVLATGT
+1151 KHRAANVLATGT
-1163 KFLVPETS
+1163 KLLAPEAK
-1171 NTNPPPHSNSTPTI
+1171 NTNPPPSSNSALTIPTS
-1185 TNSHLMVITPSALRS
+1185 NLLVITPAALRS
-1200 VQLHP
+1200 VQLHS
-1205 ISRSRDSATTAVQE
+1205 INQSTDLQNSSTTNQE
-1219 TASGMETATRPKYP
+1219 TSGTETATRPKCA
-1233 PSCSTLAP
+1233 PSSSCLAP

-1258 PCHDHISSPEH
+1258 PGHAVHDHTSSPEH
-1269 SQPPPPGRHPDGPP
+1269 LQPPPPGRHPDGPP

-1290 RQDRYGGGTFWA
+1290 RQDRYGPGTFWA
-1302 MSAFRTRMDPLSDM
+1302 MTAFRTRMDPSSDL

-1353 STHAHSEFR
+1353 SAHAHTEFR

-1373 DDDDDEEEEE
+1373 DDDEDDEEEEE
-1383 EEPVKDLPR
+1383 EQVKETPR
-1392 AACSRGGMRTDHP
+1392 AACSRGGMRSDHP
-1405 PPPAYEFAGL
+1405 PPPAYEFAGIS
-1415 CHSDSG
+1415 HSDSG
-1421 PWASPFKVPGT
+1421 PWASPVKVPGN

-1442 SDARRRGLVERD
+1442 SDARKGGH
-1454 EEDEVISGATRSA
+1454 EEQEEEEEVTSGATRSA
-1467 HQQHSQEN
+1467 HQQQPQDS

-1502 TDDSKMDDELLSSPN
+1502 TDDTKVDDDIIITSPN

-1540 DSGDLNVKSRLC
+1540 DSGDLNAKSRLC
-1552 PPATVT
+1552 PPAPVTLAPSNVSTV
-1558 PCNVTTVIIP
+1558 VIP
-1568 PEPPL
+1568 PAPPL
-1573 NIPANLATAAGAQ
+1573 NIPATLATATGSQ

-1598 STTSN
+1598 SSTSN

-1633 TPKMPGES
+1633 TPKTPGES
-1641 LQEGAFRQYEEHTSA
+1641 LQEGPIRQAEEPPTTL
-1656 FQEPPMSG
+1656 QEPLISG
-1664 MDPIQ
+1664 LDPIQ

-1675 RANAESFT
+1675 RANSESFT
-1683 SKTLPM
+1683 PKTLPM

>member
-9 EPPLLCRNHIPHDEG
+9 EPQHLCRHPIPNDEG
-24 LLLEDLCAINNV
+24 LLFEDLCAISNV

-62 ILHTNQRVWVLQN
+62 ILSTNQRVWVLQN
-75 RIGQIQQTAS
+75 KIGQIQQSAC

-97 NLDIESKLSL
+97 NLEIESKLSA

-115 QHNVFHPC
+115 QHNIFHPC
-123 TRPPCLEELHR
+123 TRLPCLEELHR

-143 NRDEQQ
+143 NPDEQKC
-149 HEQRSTS
+149 QRSSS
-156 RERNR
+156 RESNR
-161 VTISISVAPPMPTF
+161 VTISVSVAPPMPTF
-175 PSPHSIRRQQ
+175 PSPHTIRRQQ

-203 YQPRKERTVRETET
+203 YQPRKRTMRETEMQT
-217 IQRKVRKLQERP
+217 VQKKERQ

-237 IQRKFACFYSLHPIE
+237 IQRK
-252 SCIFI
+252 
-257 PWNRKATSM
+257 ATSAAE
-266 GEDEG
+266 GESDEAI
-271 CEVLGGHRA
+271 GGNRT
-280 KSSAHKASSTQDKQT
+280 KSSTPSAPSTQDKQT
-295 SWSKENHPPSD
+295 NWSKENIPPSD
-306 PKISADSHSIS
+306 QKASDDSPPIS

-366 HQDMDSDESP
+366 QQDIDSDESP
-376 VARERTVIVHANPHQ
+376 VARERTVIIHANPHQ
-391 LSLYQED
+391 LTLCQED
-398 LSISGRLH
+398 LSVSGRPH

-420 ACSAAPSRRRI
+420 ACTAAPSRRRI

-450 ISSLGDQSDSTYT
+450 ISSLGDQSDSAYT
-463 CSSSHGARLRSR
+463 TTAAHGGRLRSR
-475 SLPREGGRLMDSDD
+475 SLPREGGRLMDSDED
-489 DDDDDEDDDDDNY
+489 DDDDDDNY
-502 DDDDEDEELSPYEAD
+502 DDDDEDEDLSPYEAE
-517 DFIPSGPSPRMMMM
+517 DFIPPGPSPRMKLM

-554 KRLQRSGERD
+554 KRLQRTGERD

-606 IHSMSTTGVLGS
+606 IHSVSTTGVLGG

-672 IAIDEGFS
+672 NASDEGFS
-680 LDASYHSDL
+680 LDPLYHSEL

-721 WTYPQDQDQT
+721 WAYPPDQDQT
-731 DPDQDHDQ
+731 DPDQD
-739 IQNLSHSHGLAQE
+739 QNLNQGLVQE
-752 YSSKQGLEN
+752 YTLKQGIEDQSGFN
-761 QTCFS
+761 DKMS
-766 DNNTPNNEKGPGS
+766 NNEKESDSQYPSDTEG
-779 LYASETNSFYSSS
+779 FYSSS

-809 ADPGPDCS
+809 ADPGLDSS
-817 QSNTVAAA
+817 QSNTVVAP
-825 LSHGVY
+825 LSHGGY
-831 LQSSTDLRAGTM
+831 PQPSSDFRAGTM
-843 TLGRSYRPL
+843 TLGRTCRSR

-867 LKESSSSVD
+867 LKEPSSVVD

-883 DQDQPKT
+883 DQDQPKM
-890 VREQELTLSSTDM
+890 VCDQKLTLSSTDVKM
-903 KRELELEL
+903 ELDLELAV
-911 GGAPEPL
+911 APEPL

-927 LGSWGMGLGETVDI
+927 MGTWGIGLGGSVDI

-951 THSFKNEGAVQ
+951 THSFKDEGAVQ

-971 NTELKSNNG
+971 NNELKSNG
-980 EYTSMSNSSTAT
+980 EYTTLSNSSTAT

-1003 DSSSSSTESQSQASA
+1003 DSSSSSTDTQTQAS
-1018 QVSQTRPTSPPLP
+1018 SQTTEIRPNSPPLP
-1031 PGDYKLGSPE
+1031 QGDFKLGSPE

-1061 STLPSSST
+1061 STLPSSSA

-1100 PRDGVSISS
+1100 PRDGASISS
-1109 GYKRDPDFP
+1109 CYKRDPDFP

-1125 LNILHGGYVRHTLS
+1125 LSVLHGGYVRHTLS
-1139 HRTHHMHTLHHS
+1139 HRTHYMHTLHHN
-1151 KHRVSNVLATGT
+1151 KHRVTNVSGT
-1163 KFLVPETS
+1163 KLLAPEAS
-1171 NTNPPPHSNSTPTI
+1171 STNPPHNSNSALTVPTSDLLA
-1185 TNSHLMVITPSALRS
+1185 TTLSTVRS
-1200 VQLHP
+1200 VQFSS
-1205 ISRSRDSATTAVQE
+1205 ITQAIDQQNSSRANQE
-1219 TASGMETATRPKYP
+1219 ASGSETVTRPKCP
-1233 PSCSTLAP
+1233 PSGATLAP
-1241 PPINTRPLPPRR
+1241 PPVNTRPLPPRR

-1258 PCHDHISSPEH
+1258 PCLEHASSPEH
-1269 SQPPPPGRHPDGPP
+1269 INPPPPGRHPDGPP

-1290 RQDRYGGGTFWA
+1290 RQDRYGPGTFWA
-1302 MSAFRTRMDPLSDM
+1302 MSAFRSRMDLSSDL
-1316 SEDSSPLHRPVPR
+1316 SEESSPLHRPVPR

-1342 HSHTEFRGLTH
+1342 HSHAEFRGLTH
-1353 STHAHSEFR
+1353 STNAHSEFR
-1362 VLGERSFSQDD
+1362 VLGERSLSQDD
-1373 DDDDDEEEEE
+1373 DDDEDEEEEE
-1383 EEPVKDLPR
+1383 EEPVKEPQR
-1392 AACSRGGMRTDHP
+1392 AAFSRISMRSDHP
-1405 PPPAYEFAGL
+1405 PPPAYDFAGVF
-1415 CHSDSG
+1415 HSDSG
-1421 PWASPFKVPGT
+1421 PWASPVKVPGF
-1432 TMETSHPYLI
+1432 METSHPYLI
-1442 SDARRRGLVERD
+1442 SDARKGGH
-1454 EEDEVISGATRSA
+1454 EEEEEEGSSGATRSA
-1467 HQQHSQEN
+1467 HQLQLYEG

-1485 DYFSKDS
+1485 GYFSKDS

-1502 TDDSKMDDELLSSPN
+1502 MDDIKVDDDIIITSPN

-1552 PPATVT
+1552 SVAQVTPNNVPTVIVPPA
-1558 PCNVTTVIIP
+1558 
-1568 PEPPL
+1568 PPL
-1573 NIPANLATAAGAQ
+1573 NIPPSVINAAGAQ
-1586 RAPVPIYRSAKK
+1586 RAPVPIYRSARK
-1598 STTSN
+1598 SSTSN

-1633 TPKMPGES
+1633 TPKLPGES
-1641 LQEGAFRQYEEHTSA
+1641 SQEALFRQAEDSA
-1656 FQEPPMSG
+1656 SIIQDAPITGLE
-1664 MDPIQ
+1664 PIQ
-1669 IPGLFP
+1669 IPGFFP
-1675 RANAESFT
+1675 QVNSESFT
-1683 SKTLPM
+1683 HKTLPM

-1725 GETENSDGSPHDDR
+1725 GDTENSDGSPHDDR